1 PEMVRKKNPPIRSVG
16 GEEEEE
22 EEGRRRGGEEE
33 EEGEEEGRVGA
44 EAERIIRPSEPE
56 SSDRTRG
63 EEEQEE
69 EEGESECV
77 SSSLSPSSVGARDE
91 RYSNDERGG
100 RRGGGRAKQGGAAL
114 TDRPESQSEPEDGER
129 GGEEGERS
137 DRERGEADHFT
148 PPLLPTPHLLPRQD
162 GGEESTTE
170 TPPLSSSPSPKL
182 QDFKC
187 NVCGYGYYGND
198 PADLVKHFR
207 KYHLGL
213 HNRTRQDAALD
224 THILALHNMAPQHTL
239 LDIQAGQGQRNQ
251 AKELG
256 KTRPDIHSQQHRTV
270 MMNGTYDVQV
280 TLGGTLI
287 GIGRK
292 TPDCQG
298 NTKYFRCKFC
308 NFTYMGSSSLELE
321 QHFLSSHPNKVK
333 TPPTTPLLASNNL
346 ASHDNQ
352 AKGRSQVLDGA
363 ERVAVRAEDD
373 SLVGYSIPVRDS
385 SSWSGEAGR
394 GVVLTYYW
402 CKFCSWSCEWIG
414 GSGKL
419 LEHYEQRHRAN
430 TGGAMSPNNSN
441 PGGME
446 RERERGGRRE
456 GGERDHIAS
465 KSRKDPSSNPSGTN
479 QGDPNSSDSEA
490 VVTSYNCQLC
500 DFRYSMA
507 HSADVIVVAP
517 LLLHYQ
523 HNHSIHRCCIQH
535 CIYCPQGL
543 CQPHKHLGEVS
554 HPFACRRPTCP
565 KCCAK
570 FPQSTKQ
577 QDAVG
582 SKPATATSPSV
593 TPPNPRGD
601 AGVISGSTFHPSNPA
616 HPVVT
621 QGVTHLCDQCAFAT
635 TDIDVLLQHYE
646 SCHTLI
652 SLKGASPHV
661 KAEEEVGGEKEGGGG
676 EREYSCTKC
685 HFITE
690 VEEEIF
696 RHYRRVHACCRC
708 RRCDFTAPDSSALL
722 DHFNS
727 AHCHDSSPS
736 LSSLTTTS
744 LATSLTTSLSPS
756 LALSAN
762 GCSAPSTLAIK
773 EESKGDLR
781 LLYSL
786 APPEGR
792 LAEGGREEGGGVVKS
807 EGGEEKERGE
817 REKGWV
823 LGETR
828 GLGERGGEQA
838 HGLLWVPK
846 ERMGGDRGVER
857 GAGGGSPSLFPSPL
871 SLSFVSAN
879 HEASQQKRGVASP
892 SMVYLGDTKSFL
904 GDTKSFLGDA
914 KPYGGG
920 RPGGGGAGGGGGEK
934 QSQMPPQQYSGGGGG
949 GAGSGGGGGQEAK
962 GGAAKEESQSLLRR
976 RRGSGVFCA
985 NCLTTKT
992 SLWRKNA
999 NGGYVCNACGLYQ
1012 KLHST
1017 PRPLNIIKQNNGEQI
1032 IRRRTRKR
1040 LNPDSLSAENPAP
1053 KQQRITSDERMNG
1066 EEPDRSCPPI
1076 KNQQPSPRSRS
1087 PRSTQ
1092 AFLANQTL
1100 EIHRRMPPLLLP
1112 SHPPSSL
1119 VTEGNGGIIEGGIT
1133 SKVEGGKGGG
1143 GSERGSPIEKYM
1155 RPSKPSSYSP
1165 PGSPIEKYQY
1175 PLFSLPLPLTL
1186 SPDLSSESDWLR
1198 FWTKY
1203 KMAATSGVPG
1213 AISNLSN
1220 PGSLGNN
1227 AHYLGAMVTP
1237 IQHHQQSYTV
1247 PYCAS
1252 PYSPLPP
1259 PPAPPHYPPP
1269 PLHPQASSSSSS
1281 IENDAPLD
1289 LAIRQR
1295 DTHANA
1301 ANTHM
1306 STNGA
1311 ERRMQES
1318 PLAERKT
1325 ENWKGE
1331 KEEEERMEEEGK
1343 QREEI
1348 GKEEKDQLA
1357 TSRSPSS
1364 VASNRSMVEVA
1375 TQDDL
1380 TNRCIHCGIYFLDE
1394 VMYALHMSCHGDG
1407 GPYQC
1412 SFCLHVCLDRYDFTT
1427 HIQRGLHRY
1436 TEKTSTQGG
1445 PMQEGNIQK
1454 VTMMSESKCQN
1465 EMMSEEQDAGDREDA
1480 IGESDDVIGACH
1492 DDKVK
1497 EVTGSDANDDVTG
1510 DEEREETGEVHDI
1523 TNQESGDKMVTDSG
1537 DDITEAA
1544 DVTAAAESKKLDE
1557 SSVSN

>member
-1 PEMVRKKNPPIRSVG
+1 MVRKKNPPIRSVG

-22 EEGRRRGGEEE
+22 EEGRRPAGEEE

-44 EAERIIRPSEPE
+44 EAERINRPSEPE
-56 SSDRTRG
+56 SSERIRAD
-63 EEEQEE
+63 EERQQQEE
-69 EEGESECV
+69 EEGESECI
-77 SSSLSPSSVGARDE
+77 SSSVSPSSVGD
-91 RYSNDERGG
+91 RYGNEERGG
-100 RRGGGRAKQGGAAL
+100 RRGGGRAKQGGPAAMA
-114 TDRPESQSEPEDGER
+114 TDRPESQSEPEDGEK
-129 GGEEGERS
+129 GLEEGERG
-137 DRERGEADHFT
+137 DRDRGEADHLT
-148 PPLLPTPHLLPRQD
+148 PPFPSAPHHHHLLLVPRQEG
-162 GGEESTTE
+162 GGEESATD

-224 THILALHNMAPQHTL
+224 THILALHNMAPQHTP
-239 LDIQAGQGQRNQ
+239 
-251 AKELG
+251 LG
-256 KTRPDIHSQQHRTV
+256 NSGSVSSHRTV

-292 TPDCQG
+292 TSDCQG

-308 NFTYMGSSSLELE
+308 NFTYMGSNSLELE

-333 TPPTTPLLASNNL
+333 TPPTTPLLATNNL
-346 ASHDNQ
+346 TTHENQ
-352 AKGRSQVLDGA
+352 LKGRSQVFDGA

-373 SLVGYSIPVRDS
+373 SLVGYFIPVRAGADS
-385 SSWSGEAGR
+385 SGWTGEAGR
-394 GVVLTYYW
+394 GAVQAYYW
-402 CKFCSWSCEWIG
+402 CKFCSWSCEWSG
-414 GSGKL
+414 GSAKL
-419 LEHYEQRHRAN
+419 LEHYEQRHRMSG
-430 TGGAMSPNNSN
+430 TMSPNNSN
-441 PGGME
+441 PGG
-446 RERERGGRRE
+446 ERERGGRRD
-456 GGERDHIAS
+456 GGERDHMAS
-465 KSRKDPSSNPSGTN
+465 KI
-479 QGDPNSSDSEA
+479 
-490 VVTSYNCQLC
+490 VTSYNCQLC

-535 CIYCPQGL
+535 CMYCPQGL

-554 HPFACRRPTCP
+554 HPFACRKSTCS
-565 KCCAK
+565 KCSAK
-570 FPQSTKQ
+570 FPQSAKQ
-577 QDAVG
+577 QDTVP
-582 SKPATATSPSV
+582 SKPATSPS
-593 TPPNPRGD
+593 
-601 AGVISGSTFHPSNPA
+601 
-616 HPVVT
+616 
-621 QGVTHLCDQCAFAT
+621 VTHLCDQCAFAT

-652 SLKGASPHV
+652 NLKGAPPHV
-661 KAEEEVGGEKEGGGG
+661 KAEEEAGGDKEGGRGGGG

-708 RRCDFTAPDSSALL
+708 RRCSF
-722 DHFNS
+722 
-727 AHCHDSSPS
+727 
-736 LSSLTTTS
+736 TTTS
-744 LATSLTTSLSPS
+744 LPTSLTPS
-756 LALSAN
+756 LTLSAN

-773 EESKGDLR
+773 EESKGDIR

-792 LAEGGREEGGGVVKS
+792 LAEGSREEAGGVVK
-807 EGGEEKERGE
+807 R
-817 REKGWV
+817 
-823 LGETR
+823 
-828 GLGERGGEQA
+828 GEQA

-846 ERMGGDRGVER
+846 ERMGPERGVER
-857 GAGGGSPSLFPSPL
+857 GAGSGSPSLFPSPL

-892 SMVYLGDTKSFL
+892 SMVYLGDAKSFL

-914 KPYGGG
+914 KLYGGG
-920 RPGGGGAGGGGGEK
+920 RPGGAAAAGGGGEK
-934 QSQMPPQQYSGGGGG
+934 QSQMPPQQYT
-949 GAGSGGGGGQEAK
+949 GGQEGK
-962 GGAAKEESQSLLRR
+962 GGATKEESQSLLRR

-1040 LNPDSLSAENPAP
+1040 LNPDSLSSENPAP
-1053 KQQRITSDERMNG
+1053 KQQRITNEERMNG
-1066 EEPDRSCPPI
+1066 EESDRSCASV

-1112 SHPPSSL
+1112 SHPPSSM
-1119 VTEGNGGIIEGGIT
+1119 VVEGNGGITEVGIT

-1186 SPDLSSESDWLR
+1186 SPDLTPESDWLR

-1203 KMAATSGVPG
+1203 KMAAASG
-1213 AISNLSN
+1213 
-1220 PGSLGNN
+1220 
-1227 AHYLGAMVTP
+1227 
-1237 IQHHQQSYTV
+1237 HHQQSYTV

-1259 PPAPPHYPPP
+1259 PPAP
-1269 PLHPQASSSSSS
+1269 
-1281 IENDAPLD
+1281 
-1289 LAIRQR
+1289 
-1295 DTHANA
+1295 
-1301 ANTHM
+1301 
-1306 STNGA
+1306 
-1311 ERRMQES
+1311 
-1318 PLAERKT
+1318 
-1325 ENWKGE
+1325 
-1331 KEEEERMEEEGK
+1331 EERTDEGG
-1343 QREEI
+1343 I
-1348 GKEEKDQLA
+1348 PV
-1357 TSRSPSS
+1357 S
-1364 VASNRSMVEVA
+1364 

-1394 VMYALHMSCHGDG
+1394 VMYALHMSCHGDK

-1412 SFCLHVCLDRYDFTT
+1412 SFCLHLCVDRYDFTT
-1427 HIQRGLHRY
+1427 HIQRGLHRNG
-1436 TEKTSTQGG
+1436 TAKKRGG
-1445 PMQEGNIQK
+1445 C
-1454 VTMMSESKCQN
+1454 VH
-1465 EMMSEEQDAGDREDA
+1465 
-1480 IGESDDVIGACH
+1480 AC
-1492 DDKVK
+1492 VC
-1497 EVTGSDANDDVTG
+1497 
-1510 DEEREETGEVHDI
+1510 
-1523 TNQESGDKMVTDSG
+1523 
-1537 DDITEAA
+1537 
-1544 DVTAAAESKKLDE
+1544 VTAFMCVRIKGC
-1557 SSVSN
+1557 VRPQVMM

>member
-1 PEMVRKKNPPIRSVG
+1 MVRKKNPPIRSVG

-22 EEGRRRGGEEE
+22 EEGKRPAGEEE
-33 EEGEEEGRVGA
+33 EEGEEEERVGA
-44 EAERIIRPSEPE
+44 EADRINRPSEPE
-56 SSDRTRG
+56 SSERIRD
-63 EEEQEE
+63 EEQED
-69 EEGESECV
+69 EEGESECI
-77 SSSLSPSSVGARDE
+77 SSSISPSSVSE
-91 RYSNDERGG
+91 RYSNEERGG
-100 RRGGGRAKQGGAAL
+100 RKGGEARAKQARAVL
-114 TDRPESQSEPEDGER
+114 AERPESQSEPEDGEM
-129 GGEEGERS
+129 GAEEGERS
-137 DRERGEADHFT
+137 HRDGGEADHLT
-148 PPLLPTPHLLPRQD
+148 PPLPSALNLLSRQE
-162 GGEESTTE
+162 GGEESATD
-170 TPPLSSSPSPKL
+170 TPALPSSPSPKL

-224 THILALHNMAPQHTL
+224 THILALHNMAPQHTN
-239 LDIQAGQGQRNQ
+239 LDMQAGQGQRNQ
-251 AKELG
+251 TKELV
-256 KTRPDIHSQQHRTV
+256 KMRPDTQNQQHRTT

-292 TPDCQG
+292 TSDCQG

-308 NFTYMGSSSLELE
+308 NFTYMGSNSVELE

-333 TPPTTPLLASNNL
+333 TPPTTPLLATNNL
-346 ASHDNQ
+346 TTHDNLS
-352 AKGRSQVLDGA
+352 KGRSPILDVA

-373 SLVGYSIPVRDS
+373 SLVGYFIPIRGCSDP
-385 SSWSGEAGR
+385 SGWTGETGR
-394 GVVLTYYW
+394 GALQVYYW
-402 CKFCSWSCEWIG
+402 CKFCSWSCEWAG
-414 GSGKL
+414 GSAKL
-419 LEHYEQRHRAN
+419 LEHYEQIHR
-430 TGGAMSPNNSN
+430 GRGSGAVSPSN
-441 PGGME
+441 AAPVGME
-446 RERERGGRRE
+446 RVGRRD
-456 GGERDHIAS
+456 GGEQDHMVS
-465 KSRKDPSSNPSGTN
+465 KSRKDQLSNPSSSS
-479 QGDPNSSDSEA
+479 QGDPNSSDSDA

-535 CIYCPQGL
+535 CMYCPQGL

-554 HPFACRRPTCP
+554 HPFACQKSTCP
-565 KCCAK
+565 KCCSK
-570 FPQSTKQ
+570 FPQPNKQ
-577 QDAVG
+577 QDAIS
-582 SKPATATSPSV
+582 SKPASTTSPSV
-593 TPPNPRGD
+593 TPPNSRGD
-601 AGVISGSTFHPSNPA
+601 PGVISGSTFHLSNPA

-635 TDIDVLLQHYE
+635 ADIDVLLQHYE

-652 SLKGASPHV
+652 NLKGAPTHV
-661 KAEEEVGGEKEGGGG
+661 KAEEEVGGEKDGGRGGAG
-676 EREYSCTKC
+676 EREYSCSKC

-736 LSSLTTTS
+736 LGSLPASLT
-744 LATSLTTSLSPS
+744 PS
-756 LALSAN
+756 QTLSAN

-773 EESKGDLR
+773 EESKGDIR

-792 LAEGGREEGGGVVKS
+792 LAEGVREEAGGVVKS
-807 EGGEEKERGE
+807 EGGEEKERE

-828 GLGERGGEQA
+828 GPGQRGGEQA

-846 ERMGGDRGVER
+846 ERMGPERIER
-857 GAGGGSPSLFPSPL
+857 GAGSGSPSLFPSPL

-904 GDTKSFLGDA
+904 GDTKLF
-914 KPYGGG
+914 GGG
-920 RPGGGGAGGGGGEK
+920 RPGGAATGGGGGGEKQNQMPPQQYTSGGGAGGGG
-934 QSQMPPQQYSGGGGG
+934 
-949 GAGSGGGGGQEAK
+949 AQEGK
-962 GGAAKEESQSLLRR
+962 GGATKEESQSLLRR

-1040 LNPDSLSAENPAP
+1040 LNPDSLSSENPAQ
-1053 KQQRITSDERMNG
+1053 KQQRITSEERMNG
-1066 EEPDRSCPPI
+1066 EESDRSCSSV

-1112 SHPPSSL
+1112 SHPASAM
-1119 VTEGNGGIIEGGIT
+1119 VAEGNGGITEGGMT

-1175 PLFSLPLPLTL
+1175 PLFSLAHPLTV
-1186 SPDLSSESDWLR
+1186 SPDFKPDVDWIRLL
-1198 FWTKY
+1198 TKY
-1203 KMAATSGVPG
+1203 NMAATSGFPG
-1213 AISNLSN
+1213 SISNLSS

-1227 AHYLGAMVTP
+1227 THYLGTMVTP
-1237 IQHHQQSYTV
+1237 VQHPQQSYTV

-1269 PLHPQASSSSSS
+1269 PHTQTSSSSSL
-1281 IENDAPLD
+1281 ENDAPLD

-1295 DTHANA
+1295 ESAL
-1301 ANTHM
+1301 NTHM

-1311 ERRMQES
+1311 ERKRQES
-1318 PLAERKT
+1318 PLT
-1325 ENWKGE
+1325 ETLGGKW
-1331 KEEEERMEEEGK
+1331 KEEEERTDEGGNTS
-1343 QREEI
+1343 EV
-1348 GKEEKDQLA
+1348 GKDEKNNLTKCQ
-1357 TSRSPSS
+1357 SN
-1364 VASNRSMVEVA
+1364 VASNRTKVEAA

-1380 TNRCIHCGIYFLDE
+1380 TNRCSHCGIYFLDE
-1394 VMYALHMSCHGDG
+1394 VMYALHMSCHGDK

-1412 SFCLHVCLDRYDFTT
+1412 SFCLHVCADRYDFTT

-1436 TEKTSTQGG
+1436 TDKMPQQTGHTQDGKTQMSDHECQDVTS
-1445 PMQEGNIQK
+1445 EQK
-1454 VTMMSESKCQN
+1454 
-1465 EMMSEEQDAGDREDA
+1465 D
-1480 IGESDDVIGACH
+1480 GEITCDCDDVIGTCNDSQA
-1492 DDKVK
+1492 K
-1497 EVTGSDANDDVTG
+1497 ENTGSDAG
-1510 DEEREETGEVHDI
+1510 DSGMAAEKEESREQQGETKE
-1523 TNQESGDKMVTDSG
+1523 ESGSTDIK
-1537 DDITEAA
+1537 DDITKTTE
-1544 DVTAAAESKKLDE
+1544 VMTESQKLDGITDG
-1557 SSVSN
+1557 N

>member
-1 PEMVRKKNPPIRSVG
+1 MVRKKNPPIRSVG
-16 GEEEEE
+16 
-22 EEGRRRGGEEE
+22 
-33 EEGEEEGRVGA
+33 
-44 EAERIIRPSEPE
+44 E
-56 SSDRTRG
+56 SSDRIRG
-63 EEEQEE
+63 DEEQEE

-77 SSSLSPSSVGARDE
+77 SSSVSPSSVGE
-91 RYSNDERGG
+91 LYSNEERGG

-114 TDRPESQSEPEDGER
+114 TDRPESQSEPEDGDK

-137 DRERGEADHFT
+137 ERDRGEADHLT
-148 PPLLPTPHLLPRQD
+148 APLLSAPHLLPRQE
-162 GGEESTTE
+162 GGEESATD

-224 THILALHNMAPQHTL
+224 THILALHNMAPQHTP
-239 LDIQAGQGQRNQ
+239 LDIQTGQGQRNQ

-256 KTRPDIHSQQHRTV
+256 KTRPDMHIQQHRTV

-292 TPDCQG
+292 TSDCQG

-308 NFTYMGSSSLELE
+308 NFTYMGSNSLELE
-321 QHFLSSHPNKVK
+321 QHFVSSHPNKVK
-333 TPPTTPLLASNNL
+333 TPPSTPLLATNNL
-346 ASHDNQ
+346 ATHDNQ
-352 AKGRSQVLDGA
+352 GKGRSQVLDGA

-373 SLVGYSIPVRDS
+373 SLVGYSIPVRACSDS
-385 SSWSGEAGR
+385 SSWTGEPGR
-394 GVVLTYYW
+394 DAVQTYYW
-402 CKFCSWSCEWIG
+402 CKFCSWSCEWSG
-414 GSGKL
+414 GTAKL
-419 LEHYEQRHRAN
+419 LEHYEQRHRIS
-430 TGGAMSPNNSN
+430 TGGTMSPSNSN
-441 PGGME
+441 PGGMD

-456 GGERDHIAS
+456 GGERSHMSS
-465 KSRKDPSSNPSGTN
+465 KSRKDLSSNPSSTS

-535 CIYCPQGL
+535 CMYCPQGL

-554 HPFACRRPTCP
+554 HPFACRKPTCP
-565 KCCAK
+565 KCCSK
-570 FPQSTKQ
+570 FLPSTKQ
-577 QDAVG
+577 QDTVG
-582 SKPATATSPSV
+582 SKPATATSPSM
-593 TPPNPRGD
+593 TPPNPRGNP
-601 AGVISGSTFHPSNPA
+601 GMISGSTFHPSNPA

-652 SLKGASPHV
+652 NLKGAPPHV
-661 KAEEEVGGEKEGGGG
+661 KAEDETGGDKEGGKGGG

-708 RRCDFTAPDSSALL
+708 RHCDFTAPDSSALL

-736 LSSLTTTS
+736 LSSLTTNSLPTS
-744 LATSLTTSLSPS
+744 VTPSLT
-756 LALSAN
+756 LSAN

-792 LAEGGREEGGGVVKS
+792 LAEGGREEAGGVVKS
-807 EGGEEKERGE
+807 EGGEEKERE

-846 ERMGGDRGVER
+846 EQMGPERGVER
-857 GAGGGSPSLFPSPL
+857 GAGGVSPSLFSSPL
-871 SLSFVSAN
+871 PLSFVSAN

-904 GDTKSFLGDA
+904 GDTKSFLADA
-914 KPYGGG
+914 KLYGGG
-920 RPGGGGAGGGGGEK
+920 RPGGAAAGGGGGGGEK
-934 QSQMPPQQYSGGGGG
+934 RSQMPQQYTGGGG
-949 GAGSGGGGGQEAK
+949 GSGGGGGQEK
-962 GGAAKEESQSLLRR
+962 GGAKEESQSLLRLLGKR

-1040 LNPDSLSAENPAP
+1040 INPDSLSSETPAP
-1053 KQQRITSDERMNG
+1053 KQQRITSEERVNG
-1066 EEPDRSCPPI
+1066 VESDRSCASI

-1119 VTEGNGGIIEGGIT
+1119 VAEGNGGIVEGGII

-1186 SPDLSSESDWLR
+1186 SPDLTPESDWLR

-1203 KMAATSGVPG
+1203 KMAAASGVPG
-1213 AISNLSN
+1213 SISNLSS

-1227 AHYLGAMVTP
+1227 AQYLGAMVAP
-1237 IQHHQQSYTV
+1237 GQHHQQSYTV

-1269 PLHPQASSSSSS
+1269 PIHSQTSSPSL
-1281 IENDAPLD
+1281 ENDAPLD

-1295 DTHANA
+1295 DTIAANA
-1301 ANTHM
+1301 HM
-1306 STNGA
+1306 TTNGA
-1311 ERRMQES
+1311 ERRRQES
-1318 PLAERKT
+1318 PLAERLR

-1331 KEEEERMEEEGK
+1331 KEEEEEERMDEGGNEREEMVEEE
-1343 QREEI
+1343 
-1348 GKEEKDQLA
+1348 KEHLTK
-1357 TSRSPSS
+1357 SRSSVLSS
-1364 VASNRSMVEVA
+1364 RAMVDVA

-1394 VMYALHMSCHGDG
+1394 VMYALHMSCHGDQ

-1412 SFCLHVCLDRYDFTT
+1412 SFCLHVCADRYDFTT

-1436 TEKTSTQGG
+1436 TDKSSQKRQDGLIQSAAATSEHEDQNAA
-1445 PMQEGNIQK
+1445 PEENDEGDHKEIA
-1454 VTMMSESKCQN
+1454 
-1465 EMMSEEQDAGDREDA
+1465 D
-1480 IGESDDVIGACH
+1480 ESDDVIGVCNDNQANQTTGNEAS
-1492 DDKVK
+1492 DNETEVEKVEK
-1497 EVTGSDANDDVTG
+1497 EEGQDISDQELGDETVSDSNDDVTK
-1510 DEEREETGEVHDI
+1510 TTEV
-1523 TNQESGDKMVTDSG
+1523 TTV
-1537 DDITEAA
+1537 
-1544 DVTAAAESKKLDE
+1544 AESKNSDDNTE
-1557 SSVSN
+1557 SN

>member
-1 PEMVRKKNPPIRSVG
+1 MISREMVRKKNPPIRSVG

-22 EEGRRRGGEEE
+22 EGEGRRPAGEEE

-44 EAERIIRPSEPE
+44 EAERINRPSEPE
-56 SSDRTRG
+56 SSERVRG
-63 EEEQEE
+63 DEEQED

-77 SSSLSPSSVGARDE
+77 SSSVSPSSVSD
-91 RYSNDERGG
+91 RYSNEERGG
-100 RRGGGRAKQGGAAL
+100 RKGGGVGGRVKQGGTAV
-114 TDRPESQSEPEDGER
+114 TDRPESQSEPEDGEK
-129 GGEEGERS
+129 GGEEGDRS
-137 DRERGEADHFT
+137 EGDRGEADHLS
-148 PPLLPTPHLLPRQD
+148 PPLLSASHLFPRQE
-162 GGEESTTE
+162 GGEESTTD

-224 THILALHNMAPQHTL
+224 THILALHNMAPQQTP
-239 LDIQAGQGQRNQ
+239 LDIQTGQGQRNQ

-256 KTRPDIHSQQHRTV
+256 KMRPDVHSQQHRTV

-280 TLGGTLI
+280 TLGSTLI

-292 TPDCQG
+292 TSDCQG

-308 NFTYMGSSSLELE
+308 NFTYMGSNSSELE

-333 TPPTTPLLASNNL
+333 TPPTTPLLAT
-346 ASHDNQ
+346 HDHQ
-352 AKGRSQVLDGA
+352 TKGRSPILDGA

-373 SLVGYSIPVRDS
+373 SLVGYSIPVRPCSDS
-385 SSWSGEAGR
+385 SGWTGEAGR
-394 GVVLTYYW
+394 GAVQAYYW
-402 CKFCSWSCEWIG
+402 CKFCSWSCEWSG
-414 GSGKL
+414 GSVKL
-419 LEHYEQRHRAN
+419 LEHYEQRHRMS
-430 TGGAMSPNNSN
+430 TEGTMSPNNSN
-441 PGGME
+441 PGMMD

-456 GGERDHIAS
+456 GGEREHMTS
-465 KSRKDPSSNPSGTN
+465 RSRKDVSSNPSSTS

-535 CIYCPQGL
+535 CMYCPRGL

-554 HPFACRRPTCP
+554 HPFACRKSTCP
-565 KCCAK
+565 KCCSK
-570 FPQSTKQ
+570 FPQSTIQ
-577 QDAVG
+577 QDTGG
-582 SKPATATSPSV
+582 SKPSTTTSPSM

-601 AGVISGSTFHPSNPA
+601 S
-616 HPVVT
+616 
-621 QGVTHLCDQCAFAT
+621 GVTHLCDQCVFAT

-646 SCHTLI
+646 SCHTMI
-652 SLKGASPHV
+652 NLKGASPHV
-661 KAEEEVGGEKEGGGG
+661 KAEDEAGGDKEGGRGAG
-676 EREYSCTKC
+676 AVREYSCTKC

-736 LSSLTTTS
+736 LNSLTTTS
-744 LATSLTTSLSPS
+744 LPTSLTPS
-756 LALSAN
+756 LTLSAN

-773 EESKGDLR
+773 EESKGDIR

-792 LAEGGREEGGGVVKS
+792 LAEGGREEVGGLVKS
-807 EGGEEKERGE
+807 EGGEEKDRE

-846 ERMGGDRGVER
+846 ERMGPERGTER
-857 GAGGGSPSLFPSPL
+857 GAGCGSPSLFPSPL
-871 SLSFVSAN
+871 PLSFVSAN
-879 HEASQQKRGVASP
+879 HEPSQQKRGVASP

-904 GDTKSFLGDA
+904 GDTKLLLGDG
-914 KPYGGG
+914 KLYGGG
-920 RPGGGGAGGGGGEK
+920 PGGATAGLGGGEK
-934 QSQMPPQQYSGGGGG
+934 QSQMPPQQYVGGGGG
-949 GAGSGGGGGQEAK
+949 GGGGGGSGSGGGQEGK

-1040 LNPDSLSAENPAP
+1040 LNPDSLSSENPAP
-1053 KQQRITSDERMNG
+1053 KQQRITSEERMNG
-1066 EEPDRSCPPI
+1066 DESDRTCASI

-1119 VTEGNGGIIEGGIT
+1119 VAEGNGGIVEGGMS

-1155 RPSKPSSYSP
+1155 RPTKPSSYSP

-1175 PLFSLPLPLTL
+1175 PLFSLPLSLTL
-1186 SPDLSSESDWLR
+1186 PPDLTPESDWLR

-1203 KMAATSGVPG
+1203 KMAAASGVPG
-1213 AISNLSN
+1213 SISNLSS

-1237 IQHHQQSYTV
+1237 VQHHQQSYTV

-1259 PPAPPHYPPP
+1259 PPAPHYPPP
-1269 PLHPQASSSSSS
+1269 PLHPQTSSSSSS
-1281 IENDAPLD
+1281 VENEAPLD

-1295 DTHANA
+1295 DSSSANA
-1301 ANTHM
+1301 HM

-1311 ERRMQES
+1311 ERRRQES
-1318 PLAERKT
+1318 HQMRGCERTGKERKRRT
-1325 ENWKGE
+1325 RGQMKEGARARKSQRKKRIIWQQASQVFHRIMQWWKQPH
-1331 KEEEERMEEEGK
+1331 RM
-1343 QREEI
+1343 I
-1348 GKEEKDQLA
+1348 
-1357 TSRSPSS
+1357 
-1364 VASNRSMVEVA
+1364 
-1375 TQDDL
+1375 
-1380 TNRCIHCGIYFLDE
+1380 
-1394 VMYALHMSCHGDG
+1394 
-1407 GPYQC
+1407 
-1412 SFCLHVCLDRYDFTT
+1412 
-1427 HIQRGLHRY
+1427 
-1436 TEKTSTQGG
+1436 
-1445 PMQEGNIQK
+1445 
-1454 VTMMSESKCQN
+1454 
-1465 EMMSEEQDAGDREDA
+1465 
-1480 IGESDDVIGACH
+1480 
-1492 DDKVK
+1492 
-1497 EVTGSDANDDVTG
+1497 
-1510 DEEREETGEVHDI
+1510 
-1523 TNQESGDKMVTDSG
+1523 
-1537 DDITEAA
+1537 
-1544 DVTAAAESKKLDE
+1544 
-1557 SSVSN
+1557 

>member
-1 PEMVRKKNPPIRSVG
+1 MISREMVRKKNPPIRSVG

-22 EEGRRRGGEEE
+22 EEGRRPAAGEEE

-44 EAERIIRPSEPE
+44 EAERINRPSEPE
-56 SSDRTRG
+56 SSERVRG
-63 EEEQEE
+63 DEEQEE

-77 SSSLSPSSVGARDE
+77 SSSVSPSSVGD
-91 RYSNDERGG
+91 RYANEERGG
-100 RRGGGRAKQGGAAL
+100 RRGGGGGGGGGGGRSKQGDAPL
-114 TDRPESQSEPEDGER
+114 TDRPESQSEPEDGEK
-129 GGEEGERS
+129 GVEERERS
-137 DRERGEADHFT
+137 DRVS
-148 PPLLPTPHLLPRQD
+148 PPLLSAPHLLPRQE
-162 GGEESTTE
+162 GGEESTTD

-224 THILALHNMAPQHTL
+224 THILALHNMAPQHTP
-239 LDIQAGQGQRNQ
+239 LDIQTGQGQRNQ
-251 AKELG
+251 AKESG
-256 KTRPDIHSQQHRTV
+256 KTRPDIHNQQHRAV

-292 TPDCQG
+292 TSDCQG

-308 NFTYMGSSSLELE
+308 NFTYMGSNSLELE

-333 TPPTTPLLASNNL
+333 TPPTTPLLATNNV
-346 ASHDNQ
+346 AKHDNQ
-352 AKGRSQVLDGA
+352 AMGRSPIIDGA

-373 SLVGYSIPVRDS
+373 SVAGYSIPVRASSDS
-385 SSWSGEAGR
+385 SSWTGEPGR
-394 GVVLTYYW
+394 GGVQAYYW
-402 CKFCSWSCEWIG
+402 CKFCSWSCEWSG
-414 GSGKL
+414 GSVKL
-419 LEHYEQRHRAN
+419 LEHYEQRHRMSV
-430 TGGAMSPNNSN
+430 GGTMSPNNST
-441 PGGME
+441 PGALD

-456 GGERDHIAS
+456 VGERDHTAS
-465 KSRKDPSSNPSGTN
+465 KSRKDPSSNPSSTS
-479 QGDPNSSDSEA
+479 QGDPTSSDPEA

-535 CIYCPQGL
+535 CMYCPQGL

-554 HPFACRRPTCP
+554 HPFACRKPACP
-565 KCCAK
+565 KCCSK
-570 FPQSTKQ
+570 FSPSTKQ
-577 QDAVG
+577 QDAAG
-582 SKPATATSPSV
+582 PKPAATSSSPSM
-593 TPPNPRGD
+593 TPPNPRAD
-601 AGVISGSTFHPSNPA
+601 P
-616 HPVVT
+616 
-621 QGVTHLCDQCAFAT
+621 GVTHLCDQCAFAT

-646 SCHTLI
+646 TCHTLI
-652 SLKGASPHV
+652 NLKGASPHV
-661 KAEEEVGGEKEGGGG
+661 KAEEEVGIDKDAAGG
-676 EREYSCTKC
+676 EREHSCTKC

-727 AHCHDSSPS
+727 VHCHDSSPS
-736 LSSLTTTS
+736 LSSFVTTS
-744 LATSLTTSLSPS
+744 LPTSLTPS
-756 LALSAN
+756 LTLSAN

-792 LAEGGREEGGGVVKS
+792 LAEGGREEAGGVVKS
-807 EGGEEKERGE
+807 EGGDEKERE

-828 GLGERGGEQA
+828 GIGERGGEQA

-846 ERMGGDRGVER
+846 ERMGPDRGVER
-857 GAGGGSPSLFPSPL
+857 GTGGGSPSLFPSPL
-871 SLSFVSAN
+871 PLSFVSAN

-914 KPYGGG
+914 KLYGGG
-920 RPGGGGAGGGGGEK
+920 RPGGGAAGGGEK
-934 QSQMPPQQYSGGGGG
+934 QSQMPPQQYTG
-949 GAGSGGGGGQEAK
+949 GGGGGQEGK

-1040 LNPDSLSAENPAP
+1040 LNPDSLSSENPTP
-1053 KQQRITSDERMNG
+1053 KQQRITSEERMNG
-1066 EEPDRSCPPI
+1066 EESDRSCTSM

-1100 EIHRRMPPLLLP
+1100 EIHRRMPPLLVP

-1119 VTEGNGGIIEGGIT
+1119 VVEGNGGIAEGVIT
-1133 SKVEGGKGGG
+1133 SKLEGVKGGG

-1186 SPDLSSESDWLR
+1186 SPDLTPESDWLR

-1213 AISNLSN
+1213 SLSNLSS

-1227 AHYLGAMVTP
+1227 AHYLGAMVSP
-1237 IQHHQQSYTV
+1237 VQHHQQNYTV

-1269 PLHPQASSSSSS
+1269 PLHPQTSSSSSS
-1281 IENDAPLD
+1281 SSLENDAPLD

-1295 DTHANA
+1295 DTSAANA
-1301 ANTHM
+1301 HM

-1311 ERRMQES
+1311 ERRKQES
-1318 PLAERKT
+1318 PRAESLR

-1331 KEEEERMEEEGK
+1331 KKEEERTDEGGNRMEEM
-1343 QREEI
+1343 
-1348 GKEEKDQLA
+1348 GKEEEDHSAKVV
-1357 TSRSPSS
+1357 S
-1364 VASNRSMVEVA
+1364 SNRVMVEVA

-1394 VMYALHMSCHGDG
+1394 VMYALHMSCHGDQ

-1412 SFCLHVCLDRYDFTT
+1412 SFCLHVCADRYDFTT

-1436 TEKTSTQGG
+1436 TDKTSQQKGYS
-1445 PMQEGNIQK
+1445 QE
-1454 VTMMSESKCQN
+1454 SETPSIM
-1465 EMMSEEQDAGDREDA
+1465 ETSE
-1480 IGESDDVIGACH
+1480 
-1492 DDKVK
+1492 
-1497 EVTGSDANDDVTG
+1497 
-1510 DEEREETGEVHDI
+1510 
-1523 TNQESGDKMVTDSG
+1523 QESGDVTPEEMKEGG
-1537 DDITEAA
+1537 DQDEITCGSDDVSAEGPDNRAEEITGSDVNDNETEAEMEVRVESHDVTNQELGGETASDGSVDITKTIE
-1544 DVTAAAESKKLDE
+1544 VTTVAESKDMEENVE
-1557 SSVSN
+1557 SN

>member
-1 PEMVRKKNPPIRSVG
+1 MISREMVRKKNPPIRSVG

-22 EEGRRRGGEEE
+22 EEGRRPAGEEE

-44 EAERIIRPSEPE
+44 EAERINRPSEPE
-56 SSDRTRG
+56 SSERVGGD
-63 EEEQEE
+63 EEE
-69 EEGESECV
+69 EEGESECI
-77 SSSLSPSSVGARDE
+77 SSSVSPSSVGGD
-91 RYSNDERGG
+91 RYGNEERGE
-100 RRGGGRAKQGGAAL
+100 RRRGGRAKRGGPAL
-114 TDRPESQSEPEDGER
+114 TDRPESQSEPEDGEK
-129 GGEEGERS
+129 GAEEGERS
-137 DRERGEADHFT
+137 GRDRGEADHLA
-148 PPLLPTPHLLPRQD
+148 PPLLSAPHLRPRQE
-162 GGEESTTE
+162 GGEESTTD

-224 THILALHNMAPQHTL
+224 THILALHNMAPQHTP
-239 LDIQAGQGQRNQ
+239 LDIQAGQGQKSQ

-256 KTRPDIHSQQHRTV
+256 KIRANMQNQQHRTV
-270 MMNGTYDVQV
+270 MVNGTYDVQV

-292 TPDCQG
+292 TSDCQG

-308 NFTYMGSSSLELE
+308 NFTYMGSNSLELE

-333 TPPTTPLLASNNL
+333 TPPSTPLLATNNL
-346 ASHDNQ
+346 PAHDNNQ
-352 AKGRSQVLDGA
+352 LKGRSPVLDGA

-373 SLVGYSIPVRDS
+373 SLVGYFIPVRACSDS
-385 SSWSGEAGR
+385 SGWTGEAGR
-394 GVVLTYYW
+394 GAVQAYYW
-402 CKFCSWSCEWIG
+402 CKFCSWSCEWSG
-414 GSGKL
+414 GSAKL
-419 LEHYEQRHRAN
+419 LEHYEQRHRMSA
-430 TGGAMSPNNSN
+430 GGTMSPNNSN

-446 RERERGGRRE
+446 RERGGGRRD
-456 GGERDHIAS
+456 GGDHMAA
-465 KSRKDPSSNPSGTN
+465 KSRKDQSSNPSSTS

-535 CIYCPQGL
+535 CMYCPQGL

-554 HPFACRRPTCP
+554 HPFACRKPTCP
-565 KCCAK
+565 KCSSK

-582 SKPATATSPSV
+582 MKPAAASSPSM

-601 AGVISGSTFHPSNPA
+601 PSVISGSTFHPSNPS

-652 SLKGASPHV
+652 NLKGAPPHV
-661 KAEEEVGGEKEGGGG
+661 KAEEEAGGDKDGGRGGGG
-676 EREYSCTKC
+676 GGGDREYSCTKC

-736 LSSLTTTS
+736 LGSLP
-744 LATSLTTSLSPS
+744 TSLTPS
-756 LALSAN
+756 LTLSAN

-773 EESKGDLR
+773 EESKGDIR

-792 LAEGGREEGGGVVKS
+792 LAEGGREDASGVVKS
-807 EGGEEKERGE
+807 EGGEEKERE

-846 ERMGGDRGVER
+846 ERMGPER
-857 GAGGGSPSLFPSPL
+857 GAGSGSPSLFPSPL
-871 SLSFVSAN
+871 SMPFVSAN
-879 HEASQQKRGVASP
+879 HEASQQKRGMSSP

-904 GDTKSFLGDA
+904 GDTKPFLGDA
-914 KPYGGG
+914 KLYGGG
-920 RPGGGGAGGGGGEK
+920 RAGGAGAGGTGGGGGGAGGGGGEK
-934 QSQMPPQQYSGGGGG
+934 QSQMTQQQYTGGGGG
-949 GAGSGGGGGQEAK
+949 SGAGGQEGK
-962 GGAAKEESQSLLRR
+962 GGATKEESQSLLRR

-1040 LNPDSLSAENPAP
+1040 LNPDSLTAENPAP
-1053 KQQRITSDERMNG
+1053 KQQRIASEERING
-1066 EEPDRSCPPI
+1066 EESDRSCASV

-1112 SHPPSSL
+1112 SHAPASM
-1119 VTEGNGGIIEGGIT
+1119 VAEGNGGIAEGGIP
-1133 SKVEGGKGGG
+1133 SKMEGVKGGG

-1186 SPDLSSESDWLR
+1186 TPDLTPESDWLR

-1203 KMAATSGVPG
+1203 KMAAASGVPG
-1213 AISNLSN
+1213 SISNLSS
-1220 PGSLGNN
+1220 PGGLGNN
-1227 AHYLGAMVTP
+1227 AHYLGAMVSP
-1237 IQHHQQSYTV
+1237 VQHHQQSYTV

-1259 PPAPPHYPPP
+1259 PPAPTHYPPP
-1269 PLHPQASSSSSS
+1269 PLHPQTSSSSSS
-1281 IENDAPLD
+1281 LENEAPLD

-1295 DTHANA
+1295 DAHV
-1301 ANTHM
+1301 

-1311 ERRMQES
+1311 ERRRQES
-1318 PLAERKT
+1318 PLAERQRGS
-1325 ENWKGE
+1325 WKGE
-1331 KEEEERMEEEGK
+1331 KEEEERTDDGGNSGEET
-1343 QREEI
+1343 
-1348 GKEEKDQLA
+1348 GKEAKDDLTKCQ
-1357 TSRSPSS
+1357 SNVPSH
-1364 VASNRSMVEVA
+1364 RKTVEAA

-1380 TNRCIHCGIYFLDE
+1380 TNRCVHCGIYFLDE
-1394 VMYALHMSCHGDG
+1394 VMYALHMSCHGDK

-1412 SFCLHVCLDRYDFTT
+1412 SFCLHVCVDRYDFTT

-1436 TEKTSTQGG
+1436 TDKTSQQRGHAQDGG
-1445 PMQEGNIQK
+1445 VQSAATAPTE
-1454 VTMMSESKCQN
+1454 C
-1465 EMMSEEQDAGDREDA
+1465 QDAPAEDKD
-1480 IGESDDVIGACH
+1480 GGGNYEVTDGDVIGACH
-1492 DDKVK
+1492 DGQDK
-1497 EVTGSDANDDVTG
+1497 EEDAGSDANDNDAG
-1510 DEEREETGEVHDI
+1510 DEKEVRPEEHAI
-1523 TNQESGDKMVTDSG
+1523 TNQESGGKEVSDAPGEIKKNAEVTTHQS
-1537 DDITEAA
+1537 
-1544 DVTAAAESKKLDE
+1544 VKLDE
-1557 SSVSN
+1557 STEGN

>member
-1 PEMVRKKNPPIRSVG
+1 MINREMVRKKNPPIRSVG

-22 EEGRRRGGEEE
+22 EEEKKPTGEEE
-33 EEGEEEGRVGA
+33 EEGEEEERVGA
-44 EAERIIRPSEPE
+44 EADRINRPSEPE
-56 SSDRTRG
+56 SSERLRG
-63 EEEQEE
+63 DEEKEE
-69 EEGESECV
+69 EEAESECI
-77 SSSLSPSSVGARDE
+77 SSFASPSSDCYSAEERVGRT
-91 RYSNDERGG
+91 GG
-100 RRGGGRAKQGGAAL
+100 ARAKQVGATSAERL
-114 TDRPESQSEPEDGER
+114 GSPSEPDD
-129 GGEEGERS
+129 GEEGERS
-137 DRERGEADHFT
+137 HRDRGEADRLT
-148 PPLLPTPHLLPRQD
+148 PPLALTPHLLPRQEGREGSAND
-162 GGEESTTE
+162 

-224 THILALHNMAPQHTL
+224 TQILALHNMAPQHTNS
-239 LDIQAGQGQRNQ
+239 DIQTGQGQRSQ
-251 AKELG
+251 TKDLG
-256 KTRPDIHSQQHRTV
+256 KTRADTQNQQQRTI

-292 TPDCQG
+292 TSDCQG

-308 NFTYMGSSSLELE
+308 NFTYMGSNSLELE

-333 TPPTTPLLASNNL
+333 SPPTTPLMVAN
-346 ASHDNQ
+346 DNQ
-352 AKGRSQVLDGA
+352 LKGRSQISDGA
-363 ERVAVRAEDD
+363 EGVAIRAEDD
-373 SLVGYSIPVRDS
+373 SLVGYFIPVRGCSDS
-385 SSWSGEAGR
+385 SGWAGEAGR
-394 GVVLTYYW
+394 GAAGACYW
-402 CKFCSWSCEWIG
+402 CKFCSWSCEWSG
-414 GSGKL
+414 GSAKL
-419 LEHYEQRHRAN
+419 LEHYEQRHRVSA
-430 TGGAMSPNNSN
+430 GGAASPNNLTLA
-441 PGGME
+441 GMD
-446 RERERGGRRE
+446 RERDKGGRRD
-456 GGERDHIAS
+456 GGDHMAS
-465 KSRKDPSSNPSGTN
+465 KGRKDQMSSPFTTS
-479 QGDPNSSDSEA
+479 QGDSNSSDSEA

-507 HSADVIVVAP
+507 HSADVIIVAP

-535 CIYCPQGL
+535 CAYCPQGL
-543 CQPHKHLGEVS
+543 CQPQKHLGEVS
-554 HPFACRRPTCP
+554 HPFACRRSTCP
-565 KCCAK
+565 KCCSK
-570 FPQSTKQ
+570 FPQLTKQ
-577 QDAVG
+577 QDAIS
-582 SKPATATSPSV
+582 SKPATSTSPSA

-601 AGVISGSTFHPSNPA
+601 PGVISGSTFHPSNPA

-635 TDIDVLLQHYE
+635 TDIDMLLQHYE
-646 SCHTLI
+646 GCHTLI
-652 SLKGASPHV
+652 NLKGAPPQV
-661 KAEEEVGGEKEGGGG
+661 KSEEEGGGDKDGGRGGVG
-676 EREYSCTKC
+676 ERQYSCTKC
-685 HFITE
+685 NFITE
-690 VEEEIF
+690 VEEDLF

-727 AHCHDSSPS
+727 AHCHESSPALGS
-736 LSSLTTTS
+736 LP
-744 LATSLTTSLSPS
+744 TSLTPS
-756 LALSAN
+756 LTLSAN

-773 EESKGDLR
+773 EESKGDFR

-792 LAEGGREEGGGVVKS
+792 LAEGGREEAGGVVKS
-807 EGGEEKERGE
+807 EGAEEKERE

-823 LGETR
+823 LGETK
-828 GLGERGGEQA
+828 GPGERGGEQA

-846 ERMGGDRGVER
+846 ERMGPDRGVER

-871 SLSFVSAN
+871 SLSFVPAN

-904 GDTKSFLGDA
+904 GDTKLFLGDA
-914 KPYGGG
+914 KLYGGG
-920 RPGGGGAGGGGGEK
+920 RAGGTATGGAGGGEK
-934 QSQMPPQQYSGGGGG
+934 QSQIPSQQFAGGGGS
-949 GAGSGGGGGQEAK
+949 GSGGTQEGK
-962 GGAAKEESQSLLRR
+962 GGATKEESQSLLRR

-1040 LNPDSLSAENPAP
+1040 LNPELLSSENPTP
-1053 KQQRITSDERMNG
+1053 KQQRIASEERMNG
-1066 EEPDRSCPPI
+1066 EESDRSCSSV

-1112 SHPPSSL
+1112 THPPPAIVAES
-1119 VTEGNGGIIEGGIT
+1119 NGAISDGGVT
-1133 SKVEGGKGGG
+1133 SKGEGGKGGA

-1155 RPSKPSSYSP
+1155 RPAKPSSYSP

-1175 PLFSLPLPLTL
+1175 PLFSLPLPLTI
-1186 SPDLSSESDWLR
+1186 SPDLTPESDWLR

-1213 AISNLSN
+1213 SISNLSS
-1220 PGSLGNN
+1220 PGGLGNN
-1227 AHYLGAMVTP
+1227 AHHLGTMVTP
-1237 IQHHQQSYTV
+1237 VQYHQQSYTV

-1259 PPAPPHYPPP
+1259 PPAPAHYPPP
-1269 PLHPQASSSSSS
+1269 HHTQNSSAAPS
-1281 IENDAPLD
+1281 ENDAPLD

-1295 DTHANA
+1295 DTSVANA
-1301 ANTHM
+1301 HV

-1311 ERRMQES
+1311 EGRRLGS
-1318 PLAERKT
+1318 PLTERRAGS
-1325 ENWKGE
+1325 WKGE
-1331 KEEEERMEEEGK
+1331 KEEEEMTDEGGNLS
-1343 QREEI
+1343 EDT
-1348 GKEEKDQLA
+1348 GKEVKDDA
-1357 TSRSPSS
+1357 TKRQSSAPSNCTK
-1364 VASNRSMVEVA
+1364 VDAA

-1394 VMYALHMSCHGDG
+1394 VMYALHMSCHGDKA
-1407 GPYQC
+1407 PYQC
-1412 SFCLHVCLDRYDFTT
+1412 GFCLHMCTDRYDFTT
-1427 HIQRGLHRY
+1427 HIQRGLHRN
-1436 TEKTSTQGG
+1436 TDNMSQQKGQSRDGKTPNATLT
-1445 PMQEGNIQK
+1445 PEY
-1454 VTMMSESKCQN
+1454 KCQN
-1465 EMMSEEQDAGDREDA
+1465 ETDDEQEDGDIPGD
-1480 IGESDDVIGACH
+1480 SDEVIGTCQDNQEKENASSEAN
-1492 DDKVK
+1492 DNKSRPEK
-1497 EVTGSDANDDVTG
+1497 EVREGNKELGGKTVSDIS
-1510 DEEREETGEVHDI
+1510 DEISKT
-1523 TNQESGDKMVTDSG
+1523 
-1537 DDITEAA
+1537 TEILT
-1544 DVTAAAESKKLDE
+1544 VAESNKIDGLPDG
-1557 SSVSN
+1557 N

>member
-1 PEMVRKKNPPIRSVG
+1 MISREMVRKKNPPIRSVG

-22 EEGRRRGGEEE
+22 EEEGRRPAGEEE

-44 EAERIIRPSEPE
+44 EADRINRPSEPE
-56 SSDRTRG
+56 SSDRVRG
-63 EEEQEE
+63 DEEQEE

-77 SSSLSPSSVGARDE
+77 SSSVSPSSVGERDCSE
-91 RYSNDERGG
+91 ERGG
-100 RRGGGRAKQGGAAL
+100 RRGGGGGRAKQGGVASS
-114 TDRPESQSEPEDGER
+114 DRPESQSEPEDGEK
-129 GGEEGERS
+129 GLEEGERS
-137 DRERGEADHFT
+137 ERDRGVADHLT
-148 PPLLPTPHLLPRQD
+148 APLLSAPHLLSRQE
-162 GGEESTTE
+162 GGEESTTD

-224 THILALHNMAPQHTL
+224 THILALHNMAPQHTP
-239 LDIQAGQGQRNQ
+239 LDTQAGQGRNQ

-256 KTRPDIHSQQHRTV
+256 KTRPDMHIQQHRTV

-280 TLGGTLI
+280 TLGGKLI

-292 TPDCQG
+292 TSDCQG

-308 NFTYMGSSSLELE
+308 NFTYMGSNSLELE

-333 TPPTTPLLASNNL
+333 TPPSTPLLATNNL
-346 ASHDNQ
+346 ATHDNQ
-352 AKGRSQVLDGA
+352 GKGRSQILDGA

-373 SLVGYSIPVRDS
+373 SLVGYSIPVRACSDS
-385 SSWSGEAGR
+385 SSWTGEPGR
-394 GVVLTYYW
+394 DPVPTYYW
-402 CKFCSWSCEWIG
+402 CKFCSWSCEWSG
-414 GSGKL
+414 GSAKL
-419 LEHYEQRHRAN
+419 LEHYEQRHRMS
-430 TGGAMSPNNSN
+430 TGGTMSPSNSN
-441 PGGME
+441 PGGAD
-446 RERERGGRRE
+446 RERGGRRE
-456 GGERDHIAS
+456 GGERGHVPS
-465 KSRKDPSSNPSGTN
+465 KSRKDLSSNPSSTS

-535 CIYCPQGL
+535 CMYCPQGL
-543 CQPHKHLGEVS
+543 CQPQKHLGEVS
-554 HPFACRRPTCP
+554 HPFACRKPSCP
-565 KCCAK
+565 KCCSK
-570 FPQSTKQ
+570 FPPSTKQ
-577 QDAVG
+577 QDTAG
-582 SKPATATSPSV
+582 SKPATATSPSM

-601 AGVISGSTFHPSNPA
+601 P
-616 HPVVT
+616 
-621 QGVTHLCDQCAFAT
+621 GVTHLCDQCAFAT

-652 SLKGASPHV
+652 NLKGAPPHV
-661 KAEEEVGGEKEGGGG
+661 KAEEEVGGDKEGGRGGG

-736 LSSLTTTS
+736 LSSLTTNSLPTS
-744 LATSLTTSLSPS
+744 VTPSLT
-756 LALSAN
+756 LSAN

-792 LAEGGREEGGGVVKS
+792 LAEGGREEAGGVVKS
-807 EGGEEKERGE
+807 EGGEEKERE

-846 ERMGGDRGVER
+846 ERMGPDRGVER
-857 GAGGGSPSLFPSPL
+857 GAGGGSPSLFSSPL

-892 SMVYLGDTKSFL
+892 SMVYLGDTKSFM
-904 GDTKSFLGDA
+904 GDTKSYLGDA
-914 KPYGGG
+914 KLYGGG
-920 RPGGGGAGGGGGEK
+920 RPGGATAGGAGGGGVAEK
-934 QSQMPPQQYSGGGGG
+934 RSQMPQQYTGGGG
-949 GAGSGGGGGQEAK
+949 GSGGGGGQEK

-1040 LNPDSLSAENPAP
+1040 INPDSLSSETAAP
-1053 KQQRITSDERMNG
+1053 KQQRITGVCERVNG
-1066 EEPDRSCPPI
+1066 EESDRSCAST
-1076 KNQQPSPRSRS
+1076 KNQQPSPCSRS

-1119 VTEGNGGIIEGGIT
+1119 VAEGNGGIAEGGII
-1133 SKVEGGKGGG
+1133 SKAEGGKGGG

-1186 SPDLSSESDWLR
+1186 SPDLTPESDWLR

-1213 AISNLSN
+1213 SISNLSS

-1227 AHYLGAMVTP
+1227 AHYLGAMVAP
-1237 IQHHQQSYTV
+1237 VQHHQQSYTV

-1269 PLHPQASSSSSS
+1269 PLHSQTSSPSL
-1281 IENDAPLD
+1281 ENDAPLD

-1295 DTHANA
+1295 DTSA
-1301 ANTHM
+1301 ANVHM

-1311 ERRMQES
+1311 ERGRQES
-1318 PLAERKT
+1318 PLAERLR

-1331 KEEEERMEEEGK
+1331 KEEEEERVDEGGN

-1348 GKEEKDQLA
+1348 GKEEKDHS
-1357 TSRSPSS
+1357 TKSRPCVPSS
-1364 VASNRSMVEVA
+1364 RTMVEVA

-1394 VMYALHMSCHGDG
+1394 VMYALHMSCHGDQ

-1412 SFCLHVCLDRYDFTT
+1412 SFCLHVCVDRYDFTT

-1436 TEKTSTQGG
+1436 TDKTSQKRIHGQDG
-1445 PMQEGNIQK
+1445 LIQN
-1454 VTMMSESKCQN
+1454 VQVMSECQN
-1465 EMMSEEQDAGDREDA
+1465 VTPEEKDEGDRSD
-1480 IGESDDVIGACH
+1480 ITDESNDVIGVCH
-1492 DDKVK
+1492 DNQAEETTGNDATDNEMEVEK
-1497 EVTGSDANDDVTG
+1497 EV
-1510 DEEREETGEVHDI
+1510 EGEGHDI
-1523 TNQESGDKMVTDSG
+1523 TDQKLGDETVSDNN
-1537 DDITEAA
+1537 DITQTTE
-1544 DVTAAAESKKLDE
+1544 VTTVAESNKLDE
-1557 SSVSN
+1557 NTESN

>member
-1 PEMVRKKNPPIRSVG
+1 MISREMVRKKNPPIRSVG

-22 EEGRRRGGEEE
+22 EEEGRRPAGEEE

-44 EAERIIRPSEPE
+44 EADRINRPSEPE
-56 SSDRTRG
+56 SSDRVRG
-63 EEEQEE
+63 DEEQEE

-77 SSSLSPSSVGARDE
+77 SSSVSPSSVGERDCSE
-91 RYSNDERGG
+91 ERGG
-100 RRGGGRAKQGGAAL
+100 RRGGGGGRAKQGGAASS
-114 TDRPESQSEPEDGER
+114 DRPESQSEPEDGEK
-129 GGEEGERS
+129 GLEEGERS
-137 DRERGEADHFT
+137 ERDRGVADHLT
-148 PPLLPTPHLLPRQD
+148 APLLSAPHLLSRQE
-162 GGEESTTE
+162 GGEESTTH

-224 THILALHNMAPQHTL
+224 THILALHNMAPQHTP
-239 LDIQAGQGQRNQ
+239 LDTQAGQGRNQ

-256 KTRPDIHSQQHRTV
+256 KTRPDMHIQQHRTV

-280 TLGGTLI
+280 TLGGKLI

-292 TPDCQG
+292 TSDCQG

-308 NFTYMGSSSLELE
+308 NFTYMGSNSLELE

-333 TPPTTPLLASNNL
+333 TPPSTPLLATNNL
-346 ASHDNQ
+346 ATHDNQ
-352 AKGRSQVLDGA
+352 GKGRSQILDGA

-373 SLVGYSIPVRDS
+373 SLVGYSIPVRACSDS
-385 SSWSGEAGR
+385 SSWTGEPGR
-394 GVVLTYYW
+394 DPVPTYYW
-402 CKFCSWSCEWIG
+402 CKFCSWSCEWSG
-414 GSGKL
+414 GSAKL
-419 LEHYEQRHRAN
+419 LEHYEQRHRMS
-430 TGGAMSPNNSN
+430 TGGTMSPSNSN
-441 PGGME
+441 PGGAD
-446 RERERGGRRE
+446 RERGGRRE
-456 GGERDHIAS
+456 GGERGHVSS
-465 KSRKDPSSNPSGTN
+465 KSRKDLSSNPSSTS

-535 CIYCPQGL
+535 CMYCPQGL
-543 CQPHKHLGEVS
+543 CQPQKHLGEVS
-554 HPFACRRPTCP
+554 HPFACRKPSCP
-565 KCCAK
+565 KCCSK
-570 FPQSTKQ
+570 FPPSTKQ
-577 QDAVG
+577 QDTAG
-582 SKPATATSPSV
+582 SKPATATSPSM

-601 AGVISGSTFHPSNPA
+601 P
-616 HPVVT
+616 
-621 QGVTHLCDQCAFAT
+621 GVTHLCDQCAFAT

-652 SLKGASPHV
+652 NLKGAPPHV
-661 KAEEEVGGEKEGGGG
+661 KAEEEVGGDKEGGRGGG

-736 LSSLTTTS
+736 LSSLTTNSLPTS
-744 LATSLTTSLSPS
+744 VTPSLT
-756 LALSAN
+756 LSAN

-792 LAEGGREEGGGVVKS
+792 LAEGGREEAGGVVKS
-807 EGGEEKERGE
+807 EGGEEKERE

-846 ERMGGDRGVER
+846 ERMGPDRGVER
-857 GAGGGSPSLFPSPL
+857 GAGGGSPSLFSSPL

-892 SMVYLGDTKSFL
+892 SMVYLGDTKSFM
-904 GDTKSFLGDA
+904 GDTKSYLGDA
-914 KPYGGG
+914 KLYGGG
-920 RPGGGGAGGGGGEK
+920 RPGGATAGGAGGGGVAEK
-934 QSQMPPQQYSGGGGG
+934 RSQMPQQYTGGG
-949 GAGSGGGGGQEAK
+949 GSGGGGGQEK

-1040 LNPDSLSAENPAP
+1040 INPDSLSSETAAP
-1053 KQQRITSDERMNG
+1053 KQQRITGVCERVNG
-1066 EEPDRSCPPI
+1066 EESDRSCAST
-1076 KNQQPSPRSRS
+1076 KNQQPSPCSRS

-1119 VTEGNGGIIEGGIT
+1119 VAEGNGGIAEGGII
-1133 SKVEGGKGGG
+1133 SKAEGGKGGG

-1186 SPDLSSESDWLR
+1186 SPDLTPESDWLR

-1213 AISNLSN
+1213 SISNLSS

-1227 AHYLGAMVTP
+1227 AHYLGAMVAP
-1237 IQHHQQSYTV
+1237 VQHHQQSYTV

-1269 PLHPQASSSSSS
+1269 PLHSQTSSPSL
-1281 IENDAPLD
+1281 ENDAPLD

-1295 DTHANA
+1295 DTSA
-1301 ANTHM
+1301 ANVHM

-1311 ERRMQES
+1311 ERGRQES
-1318 PLAERKT
+1318 PLAERLR

-1331 KEEEERMEEEGK
+1331 KEEEEERVDEGGNH
-1343 QREEI
+1343 REEI
-1348 GKEEKDQLA
+1348 GKEEKDHS
-1357 TSRSPSS
+1357 TKSRPSVPSS
-1364 VASNRSMVEVA
+1364 RAMVEVA

-1394 VMYALHMSCHGDG
+1394 VMYALHMSCHGDQ

-1412 SFCLHVCLDRYDFTT
+1412 SFCLHVCVDRYDFTT

-1436 TEKTSTQGG
+1436 TDKTSQKRIHGQDG
-1445 PMQEGNIQK
+1445 LIQN
-1454 VTMMSESKCQN
+1454 VQVMSECQN
-1465 EMMSEEQDAGDREDA
+1465 VTPEEKDEGDRSD
-1480 IGESDDVIGACH
+1480 ITDESNDVIGVCH
-1492 DDKVK
+1492 DNQAEETTGNDATDNETEVEK
-1497 EVTGSDANDDVTG
+1497 EV
-1510 DEEREETGEVHDI
+1510 EGEGHDI
-1523 TNQESGDKMVTDSG
+1523 TDQKLGDKTVSDSK
-1537 DDITEAA
+1537 DDITQTTE
-1544 DVTAAAESKKLDE
+1544 VTTVAESDKLDE
-1557 SSVSN
+1557 NTESN

>member
-1 PEMVRKKNPPIRSVG
+1 MISREMVRKKNPPIRSVG

-22 EEGRRRGGEEE
+22 EEEGRRPAGEEE

-44 EAERIIRPSEPE
+44 EAERINRPSEPE
-56 SSDRTRG
+56 SSDRIRG
-63 EEEQEE
+63 DEEQEE

-77 SSSLSPSSVGARDE
+77 SSSVSPSSVGE
-91 RYSNDERGG
+91 RYSNEERRGRRGRGG
-100 RRGGGRAKQGGAAL
+100 RANQGGAAL
-114 TDRPESQSEPEDGER
+114 TDRLESQSEPEDGEK
-129 GGEEGERS
+129 GVEEGER
-137 DRERGEADHFT
+137 RERGRGEADHLSA
-148 PPLLPTPHLLPRQD
+148 PLLAAAHLLPRQE
-162 GGEESTTE
+162 GGEESTTD

-224 THILALHNMAPQHTL
+224 THILALHNMAPQNTP
-239 LDIQAGQGQRNQ
+239 LDVQAGPGQRSQ
-251 AKELG
+251 AKESG
-256 KTRPDIHSQQHRTV
+256 KTRPDLHIQQHRTV

-292 TPDCQG
+292 TSDCQG

-308 NFTYMGSSSLELE
+308 NFTYMGSNSLELE
-321 QHFLSSHPNKVK
+321 QHFMASHPNKVK
-333 TPPTTPLLASNNL
+333 SPSTTPLLATNNL
-346 ASHDNQ
+346 AMHDHQ
-352 AKGRSQVLDGA
+352 GKGGSQILDGA
-363 ERVAVRAEDD
+363 ERVAVRSEDD
-373 SLVGYSIPVRDS
+373 SLVGYAIPVRASPDP
-385 SSWSGEAGR
+385 SGWTGEPGR
-394 GVVLTYYW
+394 DAVQTYYW
-402 CKFCSWSCEWIG
+402 CKFCSWSCEWSG
-414 GSGKL
+414 GSAKL
-419 LEHYEQRHRAN
+419 LEHYEQRHRMT
-430 TGGAMSPNNSN
+430 TGGTMSPGNSA
-441 PGGME
+441 PGGVD

-456 GGERDHIAS
+456 GGERGHTSS
-465 KSRKDPSSNPSGTN
+465 KSRKDLSSNPSSTS

-535 CIYCPQGL
+535 CMYCPQGL
-543 CQPHKHLGEVS
+543 CQQHKHLGEVS
-554 HPFACRRPTCP
+554 HPFACRKPTCP
-565 KCCAK
+565 KCCSK
-570 FPQSTKQ
+570 FPSSTKQQ

-582 SKPATATSPSV
+582 SKPATATSPSM

-601 AGVISGSTFHPSNPA
+601 PGVISGSTFLASNPA

-652 SLKGASPHV
+652 NLKGAPPHV
-661 KAEEEVGGEKEGGGG
+661 KAEEEFGGDKEGGRGG

-708 RRCDFTAPDSSALL
+708 RRCEFTAPDSSALL

-727 AHCHDSSPS
+727 AHCQDSSPS

-744 LATSLTTSLSPS
+744 LPTSLTPS
-756 LALSAN
+756 LTLSAN

-792 LAEGGREEGGGVVKS
+792 LAEGGREEAGGVVKS
-807 EGGEEKERGE
+807 EGGEEKERE

-846 ERMGGDRGVER
+846 ERMGPERGVER
-857 GAGGGSPSLFPSPL
+857 GAGGGSPSLFSSPL

-879 HEASQQKRGVASP
+879 HEASQQKRGVTSP

-904 GDTKSFLGDA
+904 GDTKSFLADA
-914 KPYGGG
+914 RLYGGG
-920 RPGGGGAGGGGGEK
+920 RSGGATAGGGGGEK
-934 QSQMPPQQYSGGGGG
+934 PSRMPQQYTGGG
-949 GAGSGGGGGQEAK
+949 GSGGGGGQEK

-992 SLWRKNA
+992 SLWRKNS

-1040 LNPDSLSAENPAP
+1040 INPDSLSSETPAP
-1053 KQQRITSDERMNG
+1053 KQQRITSEERVNG
-1066 EEPDRSCPPI
+1066 EESDRSFASI

-1112 SHPPSSL
+1112 SHPPTSL
-1119 VTEGNGGIIEGGIT
+1119 VAEGNGGVAEGGIIP
-1133 SKVEGGKGGG
+1133 KGEGGKGGG

-1186 SPDLSSESDWLR
+1186 SPDLTPESDWLR

-1203 KMAATSGVPG
+1203 KMAAASGVPG
-1213 AISNLSN
+1213 SISNLSS
-1220 PGSLGNN
+1220 PGGLGNN
-1227 AHYLGAMVTP
+1227 ALYLGAMVAP
-1237 IQHHQQSYTV
+1237 GQHHQQSYTV

-1269 PLHPQASSSSSS
+1269 PLHSQTSSPSL
-1281 IENDAPLD
+1281 ENDAPLD
-1289 LAIRQR
+1289 LAMRQR
-1295 DTHANA
+1295 DTSA
-1301 ANTHM
+1301 AHV
-1306 STNGA
+1306 SSNGA
-1311 ERRMQES
+1311 ERRRQES
-1318 PLAERKT
+1318 PLAERLR
-1325 ENWKGE
+1325 ESWKGE
-1331 KEEEERMEEEGK
+1331 KEEDEERMDEGESSKEETAG
-1343 QREEI
+1343 
-1348 GKEEKDQLA
+1348 EEKDSSTKWRPSVPSTRA
-1357 TSRSPSS
+1357 T
-1364 VASNRSMVEVA
+1364 VEVA

-1394 VMYALHMSCHGDG
+1394 VMYALHMSCHGDQ

-1412 SFCLHVCLDRYDFTT
+1412 SFCLHVCVDRYDFTT

-1436 TEKTSTQGG
+1436 SDKTPHERGR
-1445 PMQEGNIQK
+1445 
-1454 VTMMSESKCQN
+1454 
-1465 EMMSEEQDAGDREDA
+1465 EQDDLAQNATVTSEQETATPEENDDDGDRSEITDECNDGVGVCRDNQA
-1480 IGESDDVIGACH
+1480 EETTGNEATDNETEVEKEGGGEGRDVTNQVAEEETVSDR
-1492 DDKVK
+1492 
-1497 EVTGSDANDDVTG
+1497 DDVTT
-1510 DEEREETGEVHDI
+1510 EPTEETTV
-1523 TNQESGDKMVTDSG
+1523 
-1537 DDITEAA
+1537 
-1544 DVTAAAESKKLDE
+1544 AESENVDE
-1557 SSVSN
+1557 NTASNE

>member
-1 PEMVRKKNPPIRSVG
+1 MISREMVRKKNPPIRSVG

-22 EEGRRRGGEEE
+22 EEGRRPAGEEE

-44 EAERIIRPSEPE
+44 EAERINRPSEPE
-56 SSDRTRG
+56 SSDRVRG
-63 EEEQEE
+63 DEEPEE
-69 EEGESECV
+69 EEG
-77 SSSLSPSSVGARDE
+77 
-91 RYSNDERGG
+91 
-100 RRGGGRAKQGGAAL
+100 
-114 TDRPESQSEPEDGER
+114 GEN
-129 GGEEGERS
+129 
-137 DRERGEADHFT
+137 T
-148 PPLLPTPHLLPRQD
+148 QT
-162 GGEESTTE
+162 
-170 TPPLSSSPSPKL
+170 
-182 QDFKC
+182 
-187 NVCGYGYYGND
+187 
-198 PADLVKHFR
+198 
-207 KYHLGL
+207 
-213 HNRTRQDAALD
+213 
-224 THILALHNMAPQHTL
+224 
-239 LDIQAGQGQRNQ
+239 GQGQRNQ
-251 AKELG
+251 AKEYG
-256 KTRPDIHSQQHRTV
+256 KTRPDVHNQQHRAV

-280 TLGGTLI
+280 TVGGTLI

-292 TPDCQG
+292 TSDCQG

-308 NFTYMGSSSLELE
+308 NFTYMGSNSLELE

-333 TPPTTPLLASNNL
+333 TPPTTPLLATNNL
-346 ASHDNQ
+346 AKHDNQ
-352 AKGRSQVLDGA
+352 ATGRSPIIDGA
-363 ERVAVRAEDD
+363 ERVAVRAEDN
-373 SLVGYSIPVRDS
+373 SLVGYTIPVRVSSDS
-385 SSWSGEAGR
+385 SSWTGEPVR
-394 GVVLTYYW
+394 GSVQAYYW
-402 CKFCSWSCEWIG
+402 CKFCSWSCEWSG
-414 GSGKL
+414 GSAKL
-419 LEHYEQRHRAN
+419 LEHYEQRHRMS
-430 TGGAMSPNNSN
+430 TGGAMSPSNSN
-441 PGGME
+441 PGVLD

-456 GGERDHIAS
+456 DGERDHMVS
-465 KSRKDPSSNPSGTN
+465 KSRKDLSSNPSSTS
-479 QGDPNSSDSEA
+479 QGDPNCSDPEA

-543 CQPHKHLGEVS
+543 CQPQKHLGEVS
-554 HPFACRRPTCP
+554 HPFACRKPTCP
-565 KCCAK
+565 KCCSK

-577 QDAVG
+577 QDTVG
-582 SKPATATSPSV
+582 SKPATTSPSM
-593 TPPNPRGD
+593 TPPAPRGD
-601 AGVISGSTFHPSNPA
+601 P
-616 HPVVT
+616 
-621 QGVTHLCDQCAFAT
+621 GVTHLCDQCAFAT

-646 SCHTLI
+646 TCHTLI
-652 SLKGASPHV
+652 NLRGAPPHV
-661 KAEEEVGGEKEGGGG
+661 KAEEDVVADKEGGRGAGG

-727 AHCHDSSPS
+727 VHCHDSSPS
-736 LSSLTTTS
+736 LSSVTTTS
-744 LATSLTTSLSPS
+744 LPTSLTTSLTPS
-756 LALSAN
+756 LTLSAN

-792 LAEGGREEGGGVVKS
+792 LAEGGREEAGGVVKS
-807 EGGEEKERGE
+807 EGGEEKERE

-823 LGETR
+823 LGEMR
-828 GLGERGGEQA
+828 GMGERGGEQA

-846 ERMGGDRGVER
+846 ERMGPERGIDRGT
-857 GAGGGSPSLFPSPL
+857 GGGSPSLFPSPL
-871 SLSFVSAN
+871 PLSFVAAN

-892 SMVYLGDTKSFL
+892 SMVYLGDTKPFL

-914 KPYGGG
+914 KLYGGG
-920 RPGGGGAGGGGGEK
+920 RSAGGGGAAGGGEK
-934 QSQMPPQQYSGGGGG
+934 QSPMPTQQYT
-949 GAGSGGGGGQEAK
+949 GSGGGGSGGQEGK
-962 GGAAKEESQSLLRR
+962 GAAKEESQSLLRR

-1040 LNPDSLSAENPAP
+1040 LNPDSLSSENPSS
-1053 KQQRITSDERMNG
+1053 KQQRITSEERMNG
-1066 EEPDRSCPPI
+1066 EESDRSCASV

-1119 VTEGNGGIIEGGIT
+1119 VAEGNGGIADGGLT
-1133 SKVEGGKGGG
+1133 SKVDGGKGGG

-1175 PLFSLPLPLTL
+1175 PLFSLPLPLTI
-1186 SPDLSSESDWLR
+1186 SPDLTPESDWLR

-1213 AISNLSN
+1213 SISNLSS
-1220 PGSLGNN
+1220 PGGLGNN
-1227 AHYLGAMVTP
+1227 AHYLGAMVTSV
-1237 IQHHQQSYTV
+1237 QHHQPSYTV

-1269 PLHPQASSSSSS
+1269 PLHPQTSSSSTSS
-1281 IENDAPLD
+1281 SSLENDAPLD

-1295 DTHANA
+1295 DTGAANA
-1301 ANTHM
+1301 HM

-1311 ERRMQES
+1311 ERRKLES
-1318 PLAERKT
+1318 PLAERLRA
-1325 ENWKGE
+1325 NWKGE
-1331 KEEEERMEEEGK
+1331 KKEEERTDEGGN

-1348 GKEEKDQLA
+1348 KKEEQDHL
-1357 TSRSPSS
+1357 TTNRSIVS
-1364 VASNRSMVEVA
+1364 SNRTTAEVA

-1394 VMYALHMSCHGDG
+1394 VMYALHMSCHGDQ

-1412 SFCLHVCLDRYDFTT
+1412 SFCLHVCVDRYDFTT

-1436 TEKTSTQGG
+1436 TDKAAQQKGHPQDGKIQSSTA
-1445 PMQEGNIQK
+1445 
-1454 VTMMSESKCQN
+1454 MSERESRSVTPEGKTDRGDHDEVAC
-1465 EMMSEEQDAGDREDA
+1465 ECDDVPGVCRDDREEEEEEEEEA
-1480 IGESDDVIGACH
+1480 
-1492 DDKVK
+1492 
-1497 EVTGSDANDDVTG
+1497 VTGSGANDN
-1510 DEEREETGEVHDI
+1510 ETGAEEEVRVETHDT
-1523 TNQESGDKMVTDSG
+1523 TNKELGGETPPDNG
-1537 DDITEAA
+1537 A
-1544 DVTAAAESKKLDE
+1544 DTTKTAEVSTVAEGKDLE
-1557 SSVSN
+1557 GNAERN

>member
-1 PEMVRKKNPPIRSVG
+1 MISREMVRKKNPPIRSVG

-22 EEGRRRGGEEE
+22 EEGRRPAGEEE

-44 EAERIIRPSEPE
+44 EAERKNRPSEPE
-56 SSDRTRG
+56 SSERVRG
-63 EEEQEE
+63 DEEQDEEEA
-69 EEGESECV
+69 ESDCI
-77 SSSLSPSSVGARDE
+77 SSSVSPSSVGD
-91 RYSNDERGG
+91 RY
-100 RRGGGRAKQGGAAL
+100 
-114 TDRPESQSEPEDGER
+114 
-129 GGEEGERS
+129 
-137 DRERGEADHFT
+137 
-148 PPLLPTPHLLPRQD
+148 
-162 GGEESTTE
+162 
-170 TPPLSSSPSPKL
+170 
-182 QDFKC
+182 
-187 NVCGYGYYGND
+187 
-198 PADLVKHFR
+198 
-207 KYHLGL
+207 
-213 HNRTRQDAALD
+213 D
-224 THILALHNMAPQHTL
+224 T
-239 LDIQAGQGQRNQ
+239 QAGQGQRSQ

-256 KTRPDIHSQQHRTV
+256 KSRSDVQHHRTV

-292 TPDCQG
+292 TSDCQG

-308 NFTYMGSSSLELE
+308 NFTYMGSNSLELE

-333 TPPTTPLLASNNL
+333 TPPTTPLLAANSL
-346 ASHDNQ
+346 PAHDGHP
-352 AKGRSQVLDGA
+352 KGRLQMPDGVA

-373 SLVGYSIPVRDS
+373 SLVGFFVPVRACLEPPG
-385 SSWSGEAGR
+385 WTGEAVR
-394 GVVLTYYW
+394 AAPPQAYYW
-402 CKFCSWSCEWIG
+402 CKFCSWSCEWSG
-414 GSGKL
+414 GSARL
-419 LEHYEQRHRAN
+419 LEHFEQKHRMSA
-430 TGGAMSPNNSN
+430 GGTPSPNSSN
-441 PGGME
+441 PPGID
-446 RERERGGRRE
+446 RERGGRKD
-456 GGERDHIAS
+456 GGERDHGAS
-465 KSRKDPSSNPSGTN
+465 KGRKDQSSSITS

-535 CIYCPQGL
+535 CMYCPQGL
-543 CQPHKHLGEVS
+543 CQPQKHLGEVS
-554 HPFACRRPTCP
+554 HPFACRKSTCP
-565 KCCAK
+565 KCCSK

-577 QDAVG
+577 QDAIS
-582 SKPATATSPSV
+582 SKPATATSP
-593 TPPNPRGD
+593 NPRSD
-601 AGVISGSTFHPSNPA
+601 PAAISASTFHPSHPA

-646 SCHTLI
+646 SCHTPI
-652 SLKGASPHV
+652 NLKGGSPHV
-661 KAEEEVGGEKEGGGG
+661 KAEEEAGGDKEGGRLGG

-736 LSSLTTTS
+736 SGSFAATTS
-744 LATSLTTSLSPS
+744 LPASLTPS
-756 LALSAN
+756 LTLSAN

-773 EESKGDLR
+773 EESKGDIR

-792 LAEGGREEGGGVVKS
+792 LAEGGREEPCGAVKS
-807 EGGEEKERGE
+807 EGGEEKERE

-846 ERMGGDRGVER
+846 ERMGPDR
-857 GAGGGSPSLFPSPL
+857 GAGSGSPSLFPSPL
-871 SLSFVSAN
+871 PLSFVPAN
-879 HEASQQKRGVASP
+879 HDASQQKRGVASP
-892 SMVYLGDTKSFL
+892 GMVYLGDTKAFL

-914 KPYGGG
+914 KLYGGG
-920 RPGGGGAGGGGGEK
+920 RSGGAVAGGGGGGGGGEK
-934 QSQMPPQQYSGGGGG
+934 QSHMPAQQYTAGGPGGGG
-949 GAGSGGGGGQEAK
+949 GGGGGQEGK
-962 GGAAKEESQSLLRR
+962 GGSTKEESQSLLRR

-1040 LNPDSLSAENPAP
+1040 LNPDSLSSENPAP
-1053 KQQRITSDERMNG
+1053 KQQRITSEERMNG
-1066 EEPDRSCPPI
+1066 DESDRSCPSV
-1076 KNQQPSPRSRS
+1076 KSQQPSPRSRS

-1112 SHPPSSL
+1112 SHAPTSL
-1119 VTEGNGGIIEGGIT
+1119 VPEGNGPLADGGMP
-1133 SKVEGGKGGG
+1133 SKVEVGKGGG

-1155 RPSKPSSYSP
+1155 RPAKPSSYSP

-1175 PLFSLPLPLTL
+1175 PLFTLPLPLTL
-1186 SPDLSSESDWLR
+1186 SPDMTPESDWLR

-1203 KMAATSGVPG
+1203 KMAAAAGVPG
-1213 AISNLSN
+1213 SISNLSS
-1220 PGSLGNN
+1220 PGGLGNN

-1237 IQHHQQSYTV
+1237 VQHHQQSYTV

-1259 PPAPPHYPPP
+1259 PPAPAHYPPP
-1269 PLHPQASSSSSS
+1269 PLHTQSSSSSS
-1281 IENDAPLD
+1281 LENEAPLD

-1295 DTHANA
+1295 DSGAVNA
-1301 ANTHM
+1301 HV
-1306 STNGA
+1306 SSNGA
-1311 ERRMQES
+1311 ERRRQES
-1318 PLAERKT
+1318 PLT
-1325 ENWKGE
+1325 EKLRGNWRGE
-1331 KEEEERMEEEGK
+1331 KEEEEEEEERTDEGENPS
-1343 QREEI
+1343 EEI
-1348 GKEEKDQLA
+1348 GKEVKDGSIKCQ
-1357 TSRSPSS
+1357 SS
-1364 VASNRSMVEVA
+1364 VSSNRKMVDVA
-1375 TQDDL
+1375 TQDDF
-1380 TNRCIHCGIYFLDE
+1380 TNRCVHCGIYFLDE
-1394 VMYALHMSCHGDG
+1394 VMYALHMSCHGDK

-1412 SFCLHVCLDRYDFTT
+1412 SFCLHVCADRYDFTT

-1436 TEKTSTQGG
+1436 SDKTSQ
-1445 PMQEGNIQK
+1445 QK
-1454 VTMMSESKCQN
+1454 SPN
-1465 EMMSEEQDAGDREDA
+1465 DDIQDATATSEQECPNMTTEDEDGGDHHEIADQTDAAEGTCEDDQA
-1480 IGESDDVIGACH
+1480 KENTDSEARDD
-1492 DDKVK
+1492 
-1497 EVTGSDANDDVTG
+1497 
-1510 DEEREETGEVHDI
+1510 ETGAAEEAEADQRDAAKQEADGEQMSDVGDGVMEPSEV
-1523 TNQESGDKMVTDSG
+1523 
-1537 DDITEAA
+1537 AA
-1544 DVTAAAESKKLDE
+1544 VAESKDTDG
-1557 SSVSN
+1557 N

>member
-1 PEMVRKKNPPIRSVG
+1 MISRAMVRKKNPPIRSVG

-22 EEGRRRGGEEE
+22 EEGKRPGGEEE

-44 EAERIIRPSEPE
+44 EADRIIRPSEPE
-56 SSDRTRG
+56 SSDRIG
-63 EEEQEE
+63 DEEQEE

-77 SSSLSPSSVGARDE
+77 SSSVSPSSVGARDD
-91 RYSNDERGG
+91 RYSNEERGG
-100 RRGGGRAKQGGAAL
+100 RRGGGRPKRGGGGGGGAAAAL
-114 TDRPESQSEPEDGER
+114 TDRPESPSEPEDGER

-137 DRERGEADHFT
+137 DRARGEAGRLT
-148 PPLLPTPHLLPRQD
+148 PPLPSAPHLLPRQEGGD
-162 GGEESTTE
+162 GATTQ

-224 THILALHNMAPQHTL
+224 THILALHNMAPQHTA
-239 LDIQAGQGQRNQ
+239 LDVQAGQGQRNQ
-251 AKELG
+251 AKELM

-308 NFTYMGSSSLELE
+308 NFTYMGSNSLELE

-333 TPPTTPLLASNNL
+333 TPPTTPLLNSNNL
-346 ASHDNQ
+346 TMHDNQ
-352 AKGRSQVLDGA
+352 AKGRGHIIDGA

-373 SLVGYSIPVRDS
+373 SLVGYSIPVRACSDS
-385 SSWSGEAGR
+385 PGWTAEASR
-394 GVVLTYYW
+394 GGVQAYYW
-402 CKFCSWSCEWIG
+402 CKFCSWSCEWAG
-414 GSGKL
+414 GSAKL
-419 LEHYEQRHRAN
+419 LEHYEQRHRIIA
-430 TGGAMSPNNSN
+430 GGTMSPNNSK
-441 PGGME
+441 PGGMD
-446 RERERGGRRE
+446 RERERGGGGRRE
-456 GGERDHIAS
+456 EAERDHVAA
-465 KSRKDPSSNPSGTN
+465 KSRKETSSNASSAS

-535 CIYCPQGL
+535 CMYCPQGL

-554 HPFACRRPTCP
+554 HPFACRKPNCH
-565 KCCAK
+565 KCSSK

-577 QDAVG
+577 QDGVG
-582 SKPATATSPSV
+582 SKPGTASSPSM

-601 AGVISGSTFHPSNPA
+601 PSMISGSTFHSSNPS

-635 TDIDVLLQHYE
+635 ADIDVLLQHYE

-652 SLKGASPHV
+652 NLKGASPHV
-661 KAEEEVGGEKEGGGG
+661 KAEDDVGGGEKEGGRGGG

-685 HFITE
+685 QFTTE

-727 AHCHDSSPS
+727 THCHDSSPS
-736 LSSLTTTS
+736 LTSLTTTS
-744 LATSLTTSLSPS
+744 LATSLTSSLTPS
-756 LALSAN
+756 LTLSAN

-773 EESKGDLR
+773 EESKADLR

-792 LAEGGREEGGGVVKS
+792 LAEGGREEAGGLIKS
-807 EGGEEKERGE
+807 EGGEEKERLE
-817 REKGWV
+817 REKGWI
-823 LGETR
+823 LGESR
-828 GLGERGGEQA
+828 GIGERG
-838 HGLLWVPK
+838 
-846 ERMGGDRGVER
+846 
-857 GAGGGSPSLFPSPL
+857 
-871 SLSFVSAN
+871 AN
-879 HEASQQKRGVASP
+879 HDTSQQKRAVASP

-904 GDTKSFLGDA
+904 GDTKSLLGDA
-914 KPYGGG
+914 KLYGG
-920 RPGGGGAGGGGGEK
+920 RRAGGGGGGGAEK
-934 QSQMPPQQYSGGGGG
+934 QSQMPPQLYPGG
-949 GAGSGGGGGQEAK
+949 GAGGGSSGGQEAK
-962 GGAAKEESQSLLRR
+962 GGGAKEESQSLLRR
-976 RRGSGVFCA
+976 RRSSGVFCA

-1053 KQQRITSDERMNG
+1053 KQQRIAGEERVNG
-1066 EEPDRSCPPI
+1066 EEPERSCLSI

-1087 PRSTQ
+1087 PRATQ

-1112 SHPPSSL
+1112 SHQTSSL
-1119 VTEGNGGIIEGGIT
+1119 VTEGNGSIVEGGVT

-1175 PLFSLPLPLTL
+1175 PLFSLPLPLPL

-1203 KMAATSGVPG
+1203 KMAAASGVPG
-1213 AISNLSN
+1213 GIGSLSN
-1220 PGSLGNN
+1220 PGSLANN
-1227 AHYLGAMVTP
+1227 AHYIGAMVSP
-1237 IQHHQQSYTV
+1237 VQHHQQSYTV

-1269 PLHPQASSSSSS
+1269 PLHPQTSSSSSL
-1281 IENDAPLD
+1281 ENDAPLD

-1295 DTHANA
+1295 DMHGGA
-1301 ANTHM
+1301 ANTHL
-1306 STNGA
+1306 SSNGA
-1311 ERRMQES
+1311 ERRQES
-1318 PLAERKT
+1318 PLAERKR
-1325 ENWKGE
+1325 ESWKREQDEVEEMDDGAREEEE
-1331 KEEEERMEEEGK
+1331 KEETDHM
-1343 QREEI
+1343 
-1348 GKEEKDQLA
+1348 A
-1357 TSRSPSS
+1357 TSRSRSGAPTTRS
-1364 VASNRSMVEVA
+1364 VAEAA

-1380 TNRCIHCGIYFLDE
+1380 TNRCVHCGIYFLDE

-1412 SFCLHVCLDRYDFTT
+1412 SFCLHTCADRYDFTT

-1436 TEKTSTQGG
+1436 TDKTTKQRGQTPEGNTQG
-1445 PMQEGNIQK
+1445 
-1454 VTMMSESKCQN
+1454 VTATSDSSCQLDVT
-1465 EMMSEEQDAGDREDA
+1465 SEEKDDED
-1480 IGESDDVIGACH
+1480 GTDTSKSDDAVETCQ
-1492 DDKVK
+1492 DDKEEEMKGDDASDADMGAEK
-1497 EVTGSDANDDVTG
+1497 EVSGEVTSEEVTKEEPG
-1510 DEEREETGEVHDI
+1510 DE
-1523 TNQESGDKMVTDSG
+1523 MVTDSS
-1537 DDITEAA
+1537 DDLTEATE
-1544 DVTAAAESKKLDE
+1544 DTTAAESKKLDE
-1557 SSVSN
+1557 SSASN

>member
-1 PEMVRKKNPPIRSVG
+1 MSSSEMVRKKNPPIRSVG
-16 GEEEEE
+16 GEEEEG
-22 EEGRRRGGEEE
+22 EEGRRPAGEDE
-33 EEGEEEGRVGA
+33 EEGEEEERVGG
-44 EAERIIRPSEPE
+44 EAERLSRPSEPE
-56 SSDRTRG
+56 SSQRVRG
-63 EEEQEE
+63 DEEQEDE
-69 EEGESECV
+69 EAESECG
-77 SSSLSPSSVGARDE
+77 SSSVSPSSVGE
-91 RYSNDERGG
+91 RCSNDERGG
-100 RRGGGRAKQGGAAL
+100 RRLKRAAAA
-114 TDRPESQSEPEDGER
+114 DRPESPSEPEDGDRAVEER
-129 GGEEGERS
+129 ERS
-137 DRERGEADHFT
+137 HRDGAEADHLT
-148 PPLLPTPHLLPRQD
+148 PPFPSAPHLLSRQE
-162 GGEESTTE
+162 GGEESTTD

-182 QDFKC
+182 QDYKC

-224 THILALHNMAPQHTL
+224 THILALHNMAPHHTV
-239 LDIQAGQGQRNQ
+239 LDIQAGQGQRSQ
-251 AKELG
+251 TKELG
-256 KTRPDIHSQQHRTV
+256 KTRSDAQNQQHRTV

-280 TLGGTLI
+280 MLGGTLI

-292 TPDCQG
+292 TSDCQG

-308 NFTYMGSSSLELE
+308 NFTYMGSNSLELE
-321 QHFLSSHPNKVK
+321 QHFLSSHPNKVR
-333 TPPTTPLLASNNL
+333 TPPTTPQLATNNL
-346 ASHDNQ
+346 APHDNQ
-352 AKGRSQVLDGA
+352 LKGRRPVLDGA

-373 SLVGYSIPVRDS
+373 SLVGYFIPVRAFSDS
-385 SSWSGEAGR
+385 SGWTGEAGR
-394 GVVLTYYW
+394 GAMHYW
-402 CKFCSWSCEWIG
+402 CKFCTWSCEWSG
-414 GSGKL
+414 GSTKL
-419 LEHYEQRHRAN
+419 LEHYEQRHRGSG
-430 TGGAMSPNNSN
+430 GGAASPGNST
-441 PGGME
+441 PTGME
-446 RERERGGRRE
+446 RDRDRGGRD
-456 GGERDHIAS
+456 GGERDHMAS
-465 KSRKDPSSNPSGTN
+465 KSRKDQSSNPSGTG

-535 CIYCPQGL
+535 CMYCPQGL
-543 CQPHKHLGEVS
+543 CQPQKHLGEVS
-554 HPFACRRPTCP
+554 HPFACRKTTCP
-565 KCCAK
+565 KCSSK
-570 FPQSTKQ
+570 FPQPPKP
-577 QDAVG
+577 QDAIG
-582 SKPATATSPSV
+582 SKSASSTSPSV

-601 AGVISGSTFHPSNPA
+601 PSVISGSTSHPSDPA
-616 HPVVT
+616 HPVVA
-621 QGVTHLCDQCAFAT
+621 QGVTHLCDQCTFAT

-652 SLKGASPHV
+652 NLKGAHPQV
-661 KAEEEVGGEKEGGGG
+661 KAEEEAGGDGGRGAAQ
-676 EREYSCTKC
+676 REYSCTKC

-696 RHYRRVHACCRC
+696 RHYRRIHACCRC
-708 RRCDFTAPDSSALL
+708 RHCDFTAPDSSALL

-727 AHCHDSSPS
+727 AHCHDSAPS
-736 LSSLTTTS
+736 LGSLPASMTPSLT
-744 LATSLTTSLSPS
+744 LST
-756 LALSAN
+756 N

-792 LAEGGREEGGGVVKS
+792 LAEGGREEAGGLVKS
-807 EGGEEKERGE
+807 EGGEEKE

-828 GLGERGGEQA
+828 GPGERGGEQA

-846 ERMGGDRGVER
+846 EQMGPER
-857 GAGGGSPSLFPSPL
+857 GAGSGSPSLFASPL

-879 HEASQQKRGVASP
+879 HEASQQKRAVASP

-904 GDTKSFLGDA
+904 GDSKSFLGDA
-914 KPYGGG
+914 KLYGGG
-920 RPGGGGAGGGGGEK
+920 RAGGTATGGGGEK
-934 QSQMPPQQYSGGGGG
+934 QSQMSSQQYAGGGGGG
-949 GAGSGGGGGQEAK
+949 GAGGGGNQEGK
-962 GGAAKEESQSLLRR
+962 GGATKEESQSLLRR

-1040 LNPDSLSAENPAP
+1040 LNPDSLSSENPAP
-1053 KQQRITSDERMNG
+1053 KQQRISSDERMNG
-1066 EEPDRSCPPI
+1066 EESDRSGASV
-1076 KNQQPSPRSRS
+1076 KSQQPSPRSRS

-1112 SHPPSSL
+1112 SHPPSAA
-1119 VTEGNGGIIEGGIT
+1119 VAEGNGGICEGGIT

-1186 SPDLSSESDWLR
+1186 SPDLTPESDWLR

-1213 AISNLSN
+1213 SISNLSS

-1227 AHYLGAMVTP
+1227 AHYIGAMVTP
-1237 IQHHQQSYTV
+1237 VQHHQQSYTV
-1247 PYCAS
+1247 PYCPS

-1259 PPAPPHYPPP
+1259 PPAPAHYPSS
-1269 PLHPQASSSSSS
+1269 LHAQTSSPSPSL
-1281 IENDAPLD
+1281 ENDAPLD

-1295 DTHANA
+1295 DTSALNA
-1301 ANTHM
+1301 HT

-1311 ERRMQES
+1311 ERRRQES
-1318 PLAERKT
+1318 PLAERFRG
-1325 ENWKGE
+1325 NWKRE
-1331 KEEEERMEEEGK
+1331 QDEEERAEEGGNPS
-1343 QREEI
+1343 EETA
-1348 GKEEKDQLA
+1348 KETKDNLTKCQPSVTSSGA
-1357 TSRSPSS
+1357 T
-1364 VASNRSMVEVA
+1364 AEAA

-1380 TNRCIHCGIYFLDE
+1380 TNRCTHCGIYFLDE
-1394 VMYALHMSCHGDG
+1394 VMYALHMSCHGDK

-1412 SFCLHVCLDRYDFTT
+1412 GFCLHVCADRYDFTT

-1436 TEKTSTQGG
+1436 ADGTSQQQQRAGSTPDGEVSNAAAAPEHECG
-1445 PMQEGNIQK
+1445 NVTAEQEDGEI
-1454 VTMMSESKCQN
+1454 T
-1465 EMMSEEQDAGDREDA
+1465 
-1480 IGESDDVIGACH
+1480 GES
-1492 DDKVK
+1492 
-1497 EVTGSDANDDVTG
+1497 ETVTGTCLDSQAKEKASSDDSGTG
-1510 DEEREETGEVHDI
+1510 DEKEGREEEEECAAAANEDTGGKVASD
-1523 TNQESGDKMVTDSG
+1523 TSNT
-1537 DDITEAA
+1537 
-1544 DVTAAAESKKLDE
+1544 DVTPTTEVTTVAEKLDGIAE
-1557 SSVSN
+1557 EN

>member
-1 PEMVRKKNPPIRSVG
+1 MISREMVRKKNPPIRSVG

-22 EEGRRRGGEEE
+22 EEGRRPAGEEE
-33 EEGEEEGRVGA
+33 EEGEEEGREGA
-44 EAERIIRPSEPE
+44 EAERINRPSEPE
-56 SSDRTRG
+56 SSGRVRG
-63 EEEQEE
+63 DQDQED

-77 SSSLSPSSVGARDE
+77 SSSVSPSSVGD
-91 RYSNDERGG
+91 RYTLEERGG
-100 RRGGGRAKQGGAAL
+100 RRGGGGRAKIGGTGL
-114 TDRPESQSEPEDGER
+114 IDRPESQSEPEDGEK
-129 GGEEGERS
+129 GVEEGERS
-137 DRERGEADHFT
+137 DRDRGEADHHT
-148 PPLLPTPHLLPRQD
+148 PPLLCAPHLLPRQE
-162 GGEESTTE
+162 GGEESTTD

-198 PADLVKHFR
+198 PTDLVKHFR

-224 THILALHNMAPQHTL
+224 THILALHNMAPQHTP
-239 LDIQAGQGQRNQ
+239 LDIQTGQGQRNQ

-256 KTRPDIHSQQHRTV
+256 KTRPDIHNQQHRAV

-292 TPDCQG
+292 TSDCQG

-308 NFTYMGSSSLELE
+308 NFTYMGSNSLELE

-333 TPPTTPLLASNNL
+333 TPPTTPLLATNNL
-346 ASHDNQ
+346 ATHDNQ
-352 AKGRSQVLDGA
+352 AKGRSQILDGA

-373 SLVGYSIPVRDS
+373 SLVGYSIPVRACSDS
-385 SSWSGEAGR
+385 SSWTGEPGR
-394 GVVLTYYW
+394 GAVQAYYW
-402 CKFCSWSCEWIG
+402 CKFCSWSCEWSG
-414 GSGKL
+414 GSAKL
-419 LEHYEQRHRAN
+419 LEHYEQRHRINIGSTA
-430 TGGAMSPNNSN
+430 SPNNSN
-441 PGGME
+441 PGVQD

-456 GGERDHIAS
+456 GGERDHMAS
-465 KSRKDPSSNPSGTN
+465 KSRKDLLSNPSSTS
-479 QGDPNSSDSEA
+479 QGDPNSSDPEA

-535 CIYCPQGL
+535 CMYCPQGL

-554 HPFACRRPTCP
+554 HPFACRKPTCP
-565 KCCAK
+565 KCCSK

-577 QDAVG
+577 QDTVS
-582 SKPATATSPSV
+582 SKPATTTSPSM

-601 AGVISGSTFHPSNPA
+601 PGVISGSTFHPSNPA

-652 SLKGASPHV
+652 NLKGAPPHV
-661 KAEEEVGGEKEGGGG
+661 KAEEEVGVDKEGGRGAGG

-727 AHCHDSSPS
+727 VHCHDSSPS

-744 LATSLTTSLSPS
+744 LPTSLTNSLTPS
-756 LALSAN
+756 LTLSAN

-792 LAEGGREEGGGVVKS
+792 LAEGGREEAGGVVKS
-807 EGGEEKERGE
+807 EGGEEKERE

-828 GLGERGGEQA
+828 GIGERGGEQA

-846 ERMGGDRGVER
+846 ERMGPER
-857 GAGGGSPSLFPSPL
+857 GGGGGSPSLFPSPL
-871 SLSFVSAN
+871 PLSFVSAN

-914 KPYGGG
+914 KLYGGG
-920 RPGGGGAGGGGGEK
+920 RPGGTVAGGGGGEK
-934 QSQMPPQQYSGGGGG
+934 QSQMPPQQYTGGGGG
-949 GAGSGGGGGQEAK
+949 SGGSGGAGGQEGK
-962 GGAAKEESQSLLRR
+962 GGGAKEESQSLLRR

-1040 LNPDSLSAENPAP
+1040 LNPDSLSSENPAP
-1053 KQQRITSDERMNG
+1053 KQQRITSEERMNG
-1066 EEPDRSCPPI
+1066 EESDRSCASV

-1119 VTEGNGGIIEGGIT
+1119 VAEGNGGLAEGGIT

-1186 SPDLSSESDWLR
+1186 SPDLTPESDWLR

-1213 AISNLSN
+1213 SISNLSS

-1237 IQHHQQSYTV
+1237 VQHHQQSYTV

-1269 PLHPQASSSSSS
+1269 PLHPQTSSSSSS
-1281 IENDAPLD
+1281 LENDVPLD

-1295 DTHANA
+1295 DTSVANPH
-1301 ANTHM
+1301 T

-1311 ERRMQES
+1311 ERRRQES
-1318 PLAERKT
+1318 PLAERLR

-1331 KEEEERMEEEGK
+1331 KEEEERTDEGRNH
-1343 QREEI
+1343 REEI
-1348 GKEEKDQLA
+1348 GKVERDPLA
-1357 TSRSPSS
+1357 TSRSS
-1364 VASNRSMVEVA
+1364 VSSNRAMVEVA

-1394 VMYALHMSCHGDG
+1394 VMYALHMSCHGDQ

-1412 SFCLHVCLDRYDFTT
+1412 SFCLHVCVDRYDFTT

-1436 TEKTSTQGG
+1436 TDKMSQQKGYMQDGKIQNVTVMSDQESRSVTPEERKDGG
-1445 PMQEGNIQK
+1445 DH
-1454 VTMMSESKCQN
+1454 N
-1465 EMMSEEQDAGDREDA
+1465 EIAC
-1480 IGESDDVIGACH
+1480 ESDDVIGVCH
-1492 DDKVK
+1492 
-1497 EVTGSDANDDVTG
+1497 SDQAEEITIMKINDN
-1510 DEEREETGEVHDI
+1510 ETGAEKDIRVESHDI
-1523 TNQESGDKMVTDSG
+1523 TNQELGGKMVSDSSV
-1537 DDITEAA
+1537 
-1544 DVTAAAESKKLDE
+1544 DVTKAIEVTTVAESKNLDE
-1557 SSVSN
+1557 NAESD

>member
-1 PEMVRKKNPPIRSVG
+1 MNSREMVRKKNPPIRSVG

-22 EEGRRRGGEEE
+22 EEGRRPTGGEEE
-33 EEGEEEGRVGA
+33 DEGEEEGRVGA
-44 EAERIIRPSEPE
+44 EAERINRPSEPE
-56 SSDRTRG
+56 SSDRIRG
-63 EEEQEE
+63 DEEQEE
-69 EEGESECV
+69 EEN
-77 SSSLSPSSVGARDE
+77 A
-91 RYSNDERGG
+91 
-100 RRGGGRAKQGGAAL
+100 Q
-114 TDRPESQSEPEDGER
+114 T
-129 GGEEGERS
+129 
-137 DRERGEADHFT
+137 
-148 PPLLPTPHLLPRQD
+148 
-162 GGEESTTE
+162 
-170 TPPLSSSPSPKL
+170 
-182 QDFKC
+182 
-187 NVCGYGYYGND
+187 
-198 PADLVKHFR
+198 
-207 KYHLGL
+207 
-213 HNRTRQDAALD
+213 
-224 THILALHNMAPQHTL
+224 
-239 LDIQAGQGQRNQ
+239 GQGQRNQ
-251 AKELG
+251 AKESG
-256 KTRPDIHSQQHRTV
+256 KTRSDFHNQQHRTV

-292 TPDCQG
+292 TSDCQG

-308 NFTYMGSSSLELE
+308 NFTYMGSNSLELE

-333 TPPTTPLLASNNL
+333 TPPTTPLLANSNL
-346 ASHDNQ
+346 STHDNQ
-352 AKGRSQVLDGA
+352 AKERSQILDGA

-373 SLVGYSIPVRDS
+373 SLVGYSIPVRAS
-385 SSWSGEAGR
+385 SDPLGWTGESGR
-394 GVVLTYYW
+394 GAVHAYYW
-402 CKFCSWSCEWIG
+402 CKFCSWSCEWSG
-414 GSGKL
+414 GSVKL
-419 LEHYEQRHRAN
+419 LEHYEQRHRMN
-430 TGGAMSPNNSN
+430 TGGTMSPNNAN
-441 PGGME
+441 PD

-456 GGERDHIAS
+456 GGERDQVAS
-465 KSRKDPSSNPSGTN
+465 KSRKELSSTPSGMSK
-479 QGDPNSSDSEA
+479 GDPNSSDPEA

-507 HSADVIVVAP
+507 HGADVIVVAP

-535 CIYCPQGL
+535 CMYCPQGL

-554 HPFACRRPTCP
+554 HPFACRKPTCS
-565 KCCAK
+565 KCSSK

-577 QDAVG
+577 QETIA
-582 SKPATATSPSV
+582 SKPAATTSPSM

-601 AGVISGSTFHPSNPA
+601 PAVIVGSTFHPSNPS

-652 SLKGASPHV
+652 NLKGAPPHV
-661 KAEEEVGGEKEGGGG
+661 KAEEEAGGEKDGGRERGEG

-708 RRCDFTAPDSSALL
+708 RRCDFTAPDSTALL

-727 AHCHDSSPS
+727 AHCHETSPS
-736 LSSLTTTS
+736 LNSLTTTS
-744 LATSLTTSLSPS
+744 LPTSLTPS
-756 LALSAN
+756 LTLSAN

-792 LAEGGREEGGGVVKS
+792 LAEGGREETGGVVKS
-807 EGGEEKERGE
+807 EGGEEKERE

-828 GLGERGGEQA
+828 GLGERGGDQA

-846 ERMGGDRGVER
+846 ERMGPER
-857 GAGGGSPSLFPSPL
+857 GAGSGSPSLFPSPL
-871 SLSFVSAN
+871 SFVSA
-879 HEASQQKRGVASP
+879 SQESTQHKRGVASP

-904 GDTKSFLGDA
+904 GDTKQFLGDA
-914 KPYGGG
+914 KLYGGG
-920 RPGGGGAGGGGGEK
+920 RPGGVTAGGGEK
-934 QSQMPPQQYSGGGGG
+934 QIQMSQQQYTGG
-949 GAGSGGGGGQEAK
+949 GASGGGGGQEAK
-962 GGAAKEESQSLLRR
+962 AAKEESQSLLRR

-1040 LNPDSLSAENPAP
+1040 LNPDSLSSETPAS
-1053 KQQRITSDERMNG
+1053 KQQRITSEERMNG
-1066 EEPDRSCPPI
+1066 EESDRSCASV

-1119 VTEGNGGIIEGGIT
+1119 VAEGNGGLTEGGIA
-1133 SKVEGGKGGG
+1133 SKVEGGKGG

-1175 PLFSLPLPLTL
+1175 PFFSLPLPLTL
-1186 SPDLSSESDWLR
+1186 SPDLTPESDWLR
-1198 FWTKY
+1198 FWSKY
-1203 KMAATSGVPG
+1203 KMATASGVPG
-1213 AISNLSN
+1213 SISNLSS

-1237 IQHHQQSYTV
+1237 VQHHQQSYTV
-1247 PYCAS
+1247 PYSAS

-1259 PPAPPHYPPP
+1259 PPAAPHYPPP
-1269 PLHPQASSSSSS
+1269 PLHSQTSSAASLES
-1281 IENDAPLD
+1281 EAPLD

-1295 DTHANA
+1295 DPSAANA
-1301 ANTHM
+1301 HM
-1306 STNGA
+1306 STNGS
-1311 ERRMQES
+1311 ERRRQES
-1318 PLAERKT
+1318 PLAERLM
-1325 ENWKGE
+1325 ENWKGV
-1331 KEEEERMEEEGK
+1331 KEEEERTDGGGN
-1343 QREEI
+1343 QREET
-1348 GKEEKDQLA
+1348 GKEEKVHLVK
-1357 TSRSPSS
+1357 SRSS
-1364 VASNRSMVEVA
+1364 VPTNRTTVEVS

-1394 VMYALHMSCHGDG
+1394 VMYALHMSCHGDQ

-1412 SFCLHVCLDRYDFTT
+1412 SFCLHVCTDRYDFTT

-1436 TEKTSTQGG
+1436 ADKMTQNRGLV
-1445 PMQEGNIQK
+1445 QEGVIQNAA
-1454 VTMMSESKCQN
+1454 VMSERGSYDVTQEGKN
-1465 EMMSEEQDAGDREDA
+1465 EGDQRE
-1480 IGESDDVIGACH
+1480 IMHESSDVVKDCH
-1492 DDKVK
+1492 DKAKEAPRDETGVEK
-1497 EVTGSDANDDVTG
+1497 EVKDDSPDV
-1510 DEEREETGEVHDI
+1510 
-1523 TNQESGDKMVTDSG
+1523 TNQELGVKVVSGSS
-1537 DDITEAA
+1537 DDITQTPEMTDA
-1544 DVTAAAESKKLDE
+1544 DSKDLAKNTES
-1557 SSVSN
+1557 N